1 MSGRN
6 IIPRELSD
14 SIRQC
19 LGRKVKLTLKV
30 LVKVETKGDKTENR
44 VLAFAS
50 CRLFVLTAKVPTRV
64 DQHFHY
70 LDIQAIESRKP
81 NQLCLT
87 VCDRVYTYYTTNDE
101 QSSHEV
107 DTMVL
112 NLGTALK
119 NIFPAAPLTHII
131 RKVDV
136 QPPKRL
142 SQLEDLERA
151 TLGGTRDMGPCG
163 GFSTQYMCMCD
174 YHALPY
180 REEVAWDVDT
190 IYLSHDTRELY
201 LHDFDYLDQKD
212 LIPII
217 SALEYNTWF
226 RKLRASHSKLSHEAI
241 ERILHVV
248 SKSLSLEELYLDN
261 IGAKAEFANKL
272 SLALLSN
279 SSIPLQKLDL
289 SHNPL
294 EDKGLTSLCGLVAKL
309 APSSC
314 GAVHISNP
322 IGRQAKG
329 LCHLNLSYC
338 GLTSKGVNMLS
349 HSLSVNKYMGQTLT
363 FLSLAGNSLRDDV
376 NNLYNFL
383 AQPNV
388 LKSLDLSGTECAIDA
403 VFGALLRGCT
413 SSLAHLNISRN
424 GFGSKKTREMLPS
437 FKQYFTSTLA
447 LKSLNLSSCKLPA
460 DALKNVLL
468 GLACNENISEVEL
481 DLSSNQLGTTG
492 AQILESCI
500 HGVRCLS
507 ALDISDNGLEAQLGP
522 VVSAISKNKSIHKLT
537 IGRNLHSIK
546 SKYVFHVMEAV
557 VHMIQEEDCVLES
570 LSFSD
575 SRLKT
580 ELHNLLNALGSN
592 HCLQSLDISGNYMGD
607 SGARLLAKALQ
618 INSKL
623 QYISYDRNNVTL
635 LGYSDI
641 AYALQSNHSVK
652 FMPFPVHD
660 AMLCMK
666 TAPERTENIM
676 RRIQDTLYRNVSPIK
691 YSNGQAFR
699 LQQGFLLSSTQQQ
712 VDRLVLQTGEVLRA
726 LKRQGGEGATN
737 NLQYVDG
744 LIGDADNSKQLISHL
759 HDVVI
764 RRDELGN
771 PIETKLHQLSTDLHN
786 VITNYLQDTV
796 ESMVRCAQD
805 KCPNVLAEEKV
816 VDDIRAACLS
826 KSQLPGQLVEQAIAE
841 QAGSVLLNKVNEV
854 NLAVASTVSDRVID
868 EVVDSLS
875 KAYKSL
881 QSGEG
886 GTRKRASTGAEMG
899 SRERGSSE
907 SSSRSERSDTV
918 SQGDDTSQKSDPSP
932 LATPQLAS
940 KRKSLHGRK
949 LRPQSV
955 VERNALEEAINLFAM
970 TTDEGS
976 VRKLEPCYQEYSDE
990 DEDTSGCV
998 ERSKSFLYTKHERD
1012 RDILLE
1018 ERDTGEIVLKEEVEE
1033 EVKGGKS
1040 DLNKEVGKCC
1050 ASLDLPVIQT
1060 STLSCGAANSR
1071 KFSSGDIAG
1080 LSDDDTLDPVSSIP
1094 SSLSVTTKHDLAESL
1109 DSVSELPS
1117 SCGQLQHLGKAR
1129 PKRVKTRAPTR
1140 PMGRAEVVEEDHDIS
1155 EGVDTFFRPGSSTPT
1170 TPLISPD
1177 SENSPRLLKYESMSS
1192 VDSSP
1197 HTGGGPTGSERG
1209 SMESL
1214 TRSDP
1219 LARSESD
1226 IVHRQRIRS
1235 RDTEE
1240 EDEEDEKAEEE
1251 EEPVKEREEKSRS
1264 VSSLIGKLASEAALK
1279 RSPDMN
1285 MRKASTSSS
1294 VSISVMEADKN
1305 RNDEEGKEDSPPR
1318 RMTGVAKYGMGIGG
1332 NILAEMKA
1340 RQEKRISVIPK
1351 DDDKDKEERRDA
1363 SSGKLLTAVKL
1374 RSTGLADSLKS
1385 PTNGYPRG
1393 SGAGKSPP
1401 SNRDSSLETGQSP
1414 STKPVIAALKL
1425 RLPPPLAPK
1434 PRPKSM
1440 MGVDVTTG
1448 DYESSDAP
1456 EEEGNGT
1463 PQRSVRE
1470 LAASLNKGGS
1480 GGAED
1485 KKKSSSL
1492 PRNSPAPAQN
1502 AVKGERESG
1511 AIKTADIV
1519 KGIKMIKKKKKRAQ
1533 ELKESCIDAE
1543 EKTDELDGSRAALL
1557 QRQTSHKH
1565 VLTNDLSIEDVVN
1578 V

>member
-6 IIPRELSD
+6 IITRELSD

-30 LVKVETKGDKTENR
+30 LVKVETKGDKTDNR

-70 LDIQAIESRKP
+70 LDIQGVESRKP

-87 VCDRVYTYYTTNDE
+87 VCDRVYTYYTTHEEN
-101 QSSHEV
+101 SSHEV

-112 NLGTALK
+112 SLGTALK
-119 NIFPAAPLTHII
+119 NIFPAVPLTHII
-131 RKVDV
+131 RKVDI
-136 QPPKRL
+136 QPPKRMQ
-142 SQLEDLERA
+142 QLDELERA

-201 LHDFDYLDQKD
+201 LHDFDYLEQKD

-248 SKSLSLEELYLDN
+248 SKSLSLEEIYLDN

-279 SSIPLQKLDL
+279 SNIPLQKLDL
-289 SHNPL
+289 SHNPI
-294 EDKGLTSLCGLVAKL
+294 EDK
-309 APSSC
+309 

-329 LCHLNLSYC
+329 LSHLNLSLC
-338 GLTSKGVNMLS
+338 GLTGKGVNMLA
-349 HSLSVNKYMGQTLT
+349 HSLSVNKYMCQTLT

-383 AQPNV
+383 AQPNA
-388 LKSLDLSGTECAIDA
+388 LKTLDLSATECAIDA

-413 SSLAHLNISRN
+413 SSLAHLNLSRN
-424 GFGSKKTREMLPS
+424 SFGSKKTREMLPS

-447 LKSLNLSSCKLPA
+447 LKTLTLSQCKLPA

-468 GLACNENISEVEL
+468 GLACNENISEVDL
-481 DLSSNQLGTTG
+481 DLSSNQLGGTG

-522 VVSAISKNKSIHKLT
+522 VVAAISKNKSIRKLS
-537 IGRNLHSIK
+537 IGRNLNNIK
-546 SKYVFHVMEAV
+546 SKHVYHVMESV
-557 VHMIQEEDCVLES
+557 VQMIQEEDCVLES
-570 LSFSD
+570 LSIND

-580 ELHNLLNALGSN
+580 DLHNLLNALGSN

-635 LGYSDI
+635 QGYSDI
-641 AYALQSNHSVK
+641 AYALQSNYSVK
-652 FMPFPVHD
+652 FLPFPVHD

-666 TAPERTENIM
+666 TAPERTENLM
-676 RRIQDTLYRNVSPIK
+676 RRIQDTLYRNVSPMK

-712 VDRLVLQTGEVLRA
+712 VDRLVLQTGEAVRTLRRSGSD
-726 LKRQGGEGATN
+726 LVGAN
-737 NLQYVDG
+737 SLQWAEG
-744 LIGDADNSKQLISHL
+744 LITDADSSKQLISHL
-759 HDVVI
+759 HDVVL
-764 RRDELGN
+764 RRDEAGN
-771 PIETKLHQLSTDLHN
+771 PIETKLHQISSDLHT

-796 ESMVRCAQD
+796 ESMVRSAQD
-805 KCPNVLAEEKV
+805 KCPNVLSEEKV
-816 VDDIRAACLS
+816 VDDVRAACLA
-826 KSQLPGQLVEQAIAE
+826 KSQLSSQLVETAIVE
-841 QAGSVLLNKVNEV
+841 QAGSVILNKVNEV
-854 NLAVASTVSDRVID
+854 NLAIASTVSDRVID

-875 KAYKSL
+875 KTCKNL

-886 GTRKRASTGAEMG
+886 PRKRASTGTEMG

-907 SSSRSERSDTV
+907 SSTRSERSDTV
-918 SQGDDTSQKSDPSP
+918 SQGDDTTSQKSDPSP
-932 LATPQLAS
+932 LKLEYLNLATPQLAS

-955 VERNALEEAINLFAM
+955 V
-970 TTDEGS
+970 
-976 VRKLEPCYQEYSDE
+976 
-990 DEDTSGCV
+990 
-998 ERSKSFLYTKHERD
+998 
-1012 RDILLE
+1012 
-1018 ERDTGEIVLKEEVEE
+1018 
-1033 EVKGGKS
+1033 
-1040 DLNKEVGKCC
+1040 
-1050 ASLDLPVIQT
+1050 
-1060 STLSCGAANSR
+1060 
-1071 KFSSGDIAG
+1071 
-1080 LSDDDTLDPVSSIP
+1080 
-1094 SSLSVTTKHDLAESL
+1094 AESL

-1129 PKRVKTRAPTR
+1129 PRRVKTRAPTR
-1140 PMGRAEVVEEDHDIS
+1140 PMGRADLVEEDHDIS

-1177 SENSPRLLKYESMSS
+1177 SENSPRLLKYGSTSS
-1192 VDSSP
+1192 VESSP
-1197 HTGGGPTGSERG
+1197 HTGGARTGSERG
-1209 SMESL
+1209 SIESL
-1214 TRSDP
+1214 TRSDS

-1226 IVHRQRIRS
+1226 VTRESPRPRTKS

-1240 EDEEDEKAEEE
+1240 EDEMEDEDQSLD
-1251 EEPVKEREEKSRS
+1251 EKSRS
-1264 VSSLIGKLASEAALK
+1264 VTSLIGRRANEPMLK
-1279 RSPDMN
+1279 RSPDMSA
-1285 MRKASTSSS
+1285 RKASTSSN
-1294 VSISVMEADKN
+1294 ISSMDDKS
-1305 RNDEEGKEDSPPR
+1305 RSEEDGKEDSPPR
-1318 RMTGVAKYGMGIGG
+1318 KVAGLPKFGMGIGG
-1332 NILAEMKA
+1332 NILAEMKMM
-1340 RQEKRISVIPK
+1340 QEKRTSVLPK
-1351 DDDKDKEERRDA
+1351 DEDKDRDERKENP
-1363 SSGKLLTAVKL
+1363 SSSLLAGVRL

-1385 PTNGYPRG
+1385 PTNGFPRG
-1393 SGAGKSPP
+1393 SSGSKSPNC
-1401 SNRDSSLETGQSP
+1401 NRDS
-1414 STKPVIAALKL
+1414 VIENA
-1425 RLPPPLAPK
+1425 
-1434 PRPKSM
+1434 
-1440 MGVDVTTG
+1440 GE
-1448 DYESSDAP
+1448 YESSDATEDEQTSAP
-1456 EEEGNGT
+1456 V
-1463 PQRSVRE
+1463 RSVRE
-1470 LAASLNKGGS
+1470 MAASLARSSVGEEAGG
-1480 GGAED
+1480 

-1492 PRNSPAPAQN
+1492 PRNTPQAANSGVAPELLVILDKRRSTITNNQLEELEETW
-1502 AVKGERESG
+1502 VDGEQS
-1511 AIKTADIV
+1511 T
-1519 KGIKMIKKKKKRAQ
+1519 
-1533 ELKESCIDAE
+1533 
-1543 EKTDELDGSRAALL
+1543 GSSAAPPLH
-1557 QRQTSHKH
+1557 RQTSHKH
-1565 VLTNDLSIEDVVN
+1565 VLTTDLALEDVVN

>member
-6 IIPRELSD
+6 IITRELSD

-30 LVKVETKGDKTENR
+30 LVKVETKGDKTDNR

-70 LDIQAIESRKP
+70 LDIQGVESRKP

-87 VCDRVYTYYTTNDE
+87 VCDRVYTYYTTHEEN
-101 QSSHEV
+101 SSHEV

-112 NLGTALK
+112 SLGTALK
-119 NIFPAAPLTHII
+119 NIFPAVPLTHII
-131 RKVDV
+131 RKVDI
-136 QPPKRL
+136 QPPKRMQ
-142 SQLEDLERA
+142 QLDELERA

-201 LHDFDYLDQKD
+201 LHDFDYLEQKD

-248 SKSLSLEELYLDN
+248 SKSLSLEEIYLDN

-279 SSIPLQKLDL
+279 SNIPLQKLDL
-289 SHNPL
+289 SHNPI
-294 EDKGLTSLCGLVAKL
+294 EDKGLSNLCGLVAKL
-309 APSSC
+309 SPVAG

-329 LCHLNLSYC
+329 LSHLNLSLC
-338 GLTSKGVNMLS
+338 GLTGKGVNMLA
-349 HSLSVNKYMGQTLT
+349 HSLSVNKYMCQTLT

-383 AQPNV
+383 AQPNA
-388 LKSLDLSGTECAIDA
+388 LKTLDLSATECAIDA

-413 SSLAHLNISRN
+413 SSLAHLNLSRN
-424 GFGSKKTREMLPS
+424 SFGSKKTREMLPS

-447 LKSLNLSSCKLPA
+447 LKTLTLSQCKLPA

-468 GLACNENISEVEL
+468 GLACNENISEVDL
-481 DLSSNQLGTTG
+481 DLSSNQLGGTG

-522 VVSAISKNKSIHKLT
+522 VVAAISKNKSIRKLS
-537 IGRNLHSIK
+537 IGRNLNNIK
-546 SKYVFHVMEAV
+546 SKHVYHVMESV
-557 VHMIQEEDCVLES
+557 VQMIQEEDCVLES
-570 LSFSD
+570 LSIND

-580 ELHNLLNALGSN
+580 DLHNLLNALGSN

-635 LGYSDI
+635 QGYSDI
-641 AYALQSNHSVK
+641 AYALQSNYSVK
-652 FMPFPVHD
+652 FLPFPVHD

-666 TAPERTENIM
+666 TAPERTENLM
-676 RRIQDTLYRNVSPIK
+676 RRIQDTLYRNVSPMK

-712 VDRLVLQTGEVLRA
+712 VDRLVLQTGEAVRTLRRSGSD
-726 LKRQGGEGATN
+726 LVGAN
-737 NLQYVDG
+737 SLQWAEG
-744 LIGDADNSKQLISHL
+744 LITDADSSKQLISHL
-759 HDVVI
+759 HDVVL
-764 RRDELGN
+764 RRDEAGN
-771 PIETKLHQLSTDLHN
+771 PIETKLHQISSDLHT

-796 ESMVRCAQD
+796 ESMVRSAQD
-805 KCPNVLAEEKV
+805 KCPNVLSEEKV
-816 VDDIRAACLS
+816 VDDVRAACLA
-826 KSQLPGQLVEQAIAE
+826 KSQLSSQLVETAIVE
-841 QAGSVLLNKVNEV
+841 QAGSVILNKVNEV
-854 NLAVASTVSDRVID
+854 NLAIASTVSDRVID

-875 KAYKSL
+875 KTCKNLQNL

-886 GTRKRASTGAEMG
+886 PRKRASTGTEMG

-907 SSSRSERSDTV
+907 SSTRSERSDTV
-918 SQGDDTSQKSDPSP
+918 SQGDDTTSQKSDPSP
-932 LATPQLAS
+932 LKLEYLNLATPQLAS

-955 VERNALEEAINLFAM
+955 VDYADVQAALKHR
-970 TTDEGS
+970 TS
-976 VRKLEPCYQEYSDE
+976 VCRSSAENFLSDGNS
-990 DEDTSGCV
+990 THSI
-998 ERSKSFLYTKHERD
+998 
-1012 RDILLE
+1012 DILCRSSE
-1018 ERDTGEIVLKEEVEE
+1018 
-1033 EVKGGKS
+1033 
-1040 DLNKEVGKCC
+1040 
-1050 ASLDLPVIQT
+1050 SLDMDTVIHWGRDDNLRYKGELLMSRPQSSPFKIGQKSQDLSRRAHMSMGIISGLT
-1060 STLSCGAANSR
+1060 EVDSSQSTRAI
-1071 KFSSGDIAG
+1071 K
-1080 LSDDDTLDPVSSIP
+1080 
-1094 SSLSVTTKHDLAESL
+1094 SVTLPNYSKEKAESL

-1129 PKRVKTRAPTR
+1129 PRRVKTRAPTR
-1140 PMGRAEVVEEDHDIS
+1140 PMGRADLVEEDHDIS

-1177 SENSPRLLKYESMSS
+1177 SENSPRLLKYGSTSS
-1192 VDSSP
+1192 VESSP
-1197 HTGGGPTGSERG
+1197 HTGGARTGSERG
-1209 SMESL
+1209 SIESL
-1214 TRSDP
+1214 TRSDS

-1226 IVHRQRIRS
+1226 VTRESPRPRTKS

-1240 EDEEDEKAEEE
+1240 EDEMEDEDQSLD
-1251 EEPVKEREEKSRS
+1251 EKSRS
-1264 VSSLIGKLASEAALK
+1264 VTSLIGRRANEPMLK
-1279 RSPDMN
+1279 RSPDMSA
-1285 MRKASTSSS
+1285 RKASTSSN
-1294 VSISVMEADKN
+1294 ISSMDDKS
-1305 RNDEEGKEDSPPR
+1305 RSEEDGKEDSPPR
-1318 RMTGVAKYGMGIGG
+1318 KVAGLPKFGMGIGG
-1332 NILAEMKA
+1332 NILAEMKMM
-1340 RQEKRISVIPK
+1340 QEKRTSVLPK
-1351 DDDKDKEERRDA
+1351 DEDKDRDERKENP
-1363 SSGKLLTAVKL
+1363 SSSLLAGVRL

-1385 PTNGYPRG
+1385 PTNGFPRG
-1393 SGAGKSPP
+1393 SSGSKSPNC
-1401 SNRDSSLETGQSP
+1401 NRDS
-1414 STKPVIAALKL
+1414 VIENA
-1425 RLPPPLAPK
+1425 
-1434 PRPKSM
+1434 
-1440 MGVDVTTG
+1440 GE
-1448 DYESSDAP
+1448 YESSDATEDEQTSAP
-1456 EEEGNGT
+1456 V
-1463 PQRSVRE
+1463 RSVRE
-1470 LAASLNKGGS
+1470 MAASLARSSVGEEAGG
-1480 GGAED
+1480 

-1492 PRNSPAPAQN
+1492 PRNTPQAANSAGPKSKGKAEAQ
-1502 AVKGERESG
+1502 
-1511 AIKTADIV
+1511 KTA
-1519 KGIKMIKKKKKRAQ
+1519 GIINGILKVEKKKRAQ
-1533 ELKESCIDAE
+1533 AKDAWKVGPCVNHKTSGRVVKEVQGGKVMQGAGGDM
-1543 EKTDELDGSRAALL
+1543 GGR
-1557 QRQTSHKH
+1557 
-1565 VLTNDLSIEDVVN
+1565 
-1578 V
+1578 

>member
-1 MSGRN
+1 MDCQPLTVLN
-6 IIPRELSD
+6 D

-30 LVKVETKGDKTENR
+30 LVKVETRGDKTDNR

-70 LDIQAIESRKP
+70 LDIQGIESRKP

-87 VCDRVYTYYTTNDE
+87 VCDRVYTYYTTHEEN
-101 QSSHEV
+101 SSHEV

-112 NLGTALK
+112 SLGTALK
-119 NIFPAAPLTHII
+119 NIFPAVPLVHII
-131 RKVDV
+131 RKVDI
-136 QPPKRL
+136 QPLKRIQ
-142 SQLEDLERA
+142 QLEELERA

-201 LHDFDYLDQKD
+201 LHDFDYLEQKGMDNNRD

-248 SKSLSLEELYLDN
+248 SKSLSLEEVYLDN

-279 SSIPLQKLDL
+279 SNIPLQKLDL

-294 EDKGLTSLCGLVAKL
+294 EDKGLNTLCGLVAKL
-309 APSSC
+309 SPVAG
-314 GAVHISNP
+314 GAIHISNP

-329 LCHLNLSYC
+329 LSHLNLSHC
-338 GLTSKGVNMLS
+338 GLTGKGVNMLA
-349 HSLSVNKYMGQTLT
+349 HSLSVNKYMCQTLT

-383 AQPNV
+383 AQPNA
-388 LKSLDLSGTECAIDA
+388 LKTLDLSATECAIDA

-413 SSLAHLNISRN
+413 SSLANLILSRN
-424 GFGSKKTREMLPS
+424 SFGSKKTREMLPS

-447 LKSLNLSSCKLPA
+447 LKTLTLSQCKLPA

-468 GLACNENISEVEL
+468 GLACNENISEVDL
-481 DLSSNQLGTTG
+481 DLSSNQLSATG

-500 HGVRCLS
+500 HGVRCLA
-507 ALDISDNGLEAQLGP
+507 ALDISDNGLETQLGP
-522 VVSAISKNKSIHKLT
+522 VVAAISKNKSIKKLN
-537 IGRNLHSIK
+537 IGRNLNNIK
-546 SKYVFHVMEAV
+546 SKHVYHVMESV
-557 VHMIQEEDCVLES
+557 VQMIQEEDCVLES
-570 LSFSD
+570 LSIND

-580 ELHNLLNALGSN
+580 DLHNLLNALGSN
-592 HCLQSLDISGNYMGD
+592 HCLQSLDISGNYMSD

-635 LGYSDI
+635 QGYSDI
-641 AYALQSNHSVK
+641 AYALQSNYSVK

-676 RRIQDTLYRNVSPIK
+676 RRIQDTLYRNVSPMK

-712 VDRLVLQTGEVLRA
+712 VDRLVLQTGEVVRTIRRSGSDL
-726 LKRQGGEGATN
+726 GGSNSIQWAE
-737 NLQYVDG
+737 G
-744 LIGDADNSKQLISHL
+744 LITDADSSKQLITHL
-759 HDVVI
+759 HDVVL
-764 RRDELGN
+764 RRDEAGN
-771 PIETKLHQLSTDLHN
+771 PIETKLHQLSADLHA

-796 ESMVRCAQD
+796 ESMVRSAQD
-805 KCPNVLAEEKV
+805 KCPNVLSEEKV
-816 VDDIRAACLS
+816 VNDVRAACLA
-826 KSQLPGQLVEQAIAE
+826 KSQLSSELVESAIVE
-841 QAGSVLLNKVNEV
+841 QAGSVILNKVNEV
-854 NLAVASTVSDRVID
+854 NLAIASTVSDRVID
-868 EVVDSLS
+868 EVVESLS
-875 KAYKSL
+875 KTCKNL

-886 GTRKRASTGAEMG
+886 PRKRASTGTEMG

-918 SQGDDTSQKSDPSP
+918 SQGDDTTSQKSDPSP
-932 LATPQLAS
+932 LKLEYLNLATPQLAS

-955 VERNALEEAINLFAM
+955 V
-970 TTDEGS
+970 
-976 VRKLEPCYQEYSDE
+976 
-990 DEDTSGCV
+990 
-998 ERSKSFLYTKHERD
+998 
-1012 RDILLE
+1012 
-1018 ERDTGEIVLKEEVEE
+1018 
-1033 EVKGGKS
+1033 
-1040 DLNKEVGKCC
+1040 
-1050 ASLDLPVIQT
+1050 
-1060 STLSCGAANSR
+1060 
-1071 KFSSGDIAG
+1071 
-1080 LSDDDTLDPVSSIP
+1080 
-1094 SSLSVTTKHDLAESL
+1094 AESL

-1129 PKRVKTRAPTR
+1129 PRRVKTRAPTR
-1140 PMGRAEVVEEDHDIS
+1140 PMGRADLVEEDHDIS

-1177 SENSPRLLKYESMSS
+1177 SENSPRLLKYGSTSS
-1192 VDSSP
+1192 VESSP
-1197 HTGGGPTGSERG
+1197 HTGGGRTGSERG
-1209 SMESL
+1209 SIESL
-1214 TRSDP
+1214 TRSDS

-1226 IVHRQRIRS
+1226 VTRDSPRPRTKS

-1240 EDEEDEKAEEE
+1240 EDEEEEE
-1251 EEPVKEREEKSRS
+1251 EQSMEEKSSRS
-1264 VSSLIGKLASEAALK
+1264 VSSLIGKLASEGVLK
-1279 RSPDMN
+1279 RSPDMSA
-1285 MRKASTSSS
+1285 RKASTSSN
-1294 VSISVMEADKN
+1294 ISSMDDKS
-1305 RNDEEGKEDSPPR
+1305 RSEEDCKEDSPPR
-1318 RMTGVAKYGMGIGG
+1318 KMAGLPKIGVGIGG
-1332 NILAEMKA
+1332 NILAEMKMM
-1340 RQEKRISVIPK
+1340 QEKRTSFLPK
-1351 DDDKDKEERRDA
+1351 DDDRDKEEKKDNPSSSLLA
-1363 SSGKLLTAVKL
+1363 SVRL

-1385 PTNGYPRG
+1385 PTNGFPRG
-1393 SGAGKSPP
+1393 SSGNKSPNC
-1401 SNRDSSLETGQSP
+1401 NRDSC
-1414 STKPVIAALKL
+1414 I
-1425 RLPPPLAPK
+1425 
-1434 PRPKSM
+1434 
-1440 MGVDVTTG
+1440 DTTG
-1448 DYESSDAP
+1448 MAP
-1456 EEEGNGT
+1456 ELLVIFDKRRSTLSNKELEELEETWVDGE
-1463 PQRSVRE
+1463 QS
-1470 LAASLNKGGS
+1470 AGS
-1480 GGAED
+1480 T
-1485 KKKSSSL
+1485 
-1492 PRNSPAPAQN
+1492 
-1502 AVKGERESG
+1502 SG
-1511 AIKTADIV
+1511 PP
-1519 KGIKMIKKKKKRAQ
+1519 
-1533 ELKESCIDAE
+1533 
-1543 EKTDELDGSRAALL
+1543 L

-1565 VLTNDLSIEDVVN
+1565 VLTTDLVLEDVVN

>member
-6 IIPRELSD
+6 IITRELSD

-30 LVKVETKGDKTENR
+30 LVKVETKGDKTDNR

-70 LDIQAIESRKP
+70 LDIQGVESRKP

-87 VCDRVYTYYTTNDE
+87 VCDRVYTYYTTHEEN
-101 QSSHEV
+101 SSHEV

-112 NLGTALK
+112 SLGTALK
-119 NIFPAAPLTHII
+119 NIFPAVPLTHII
-131 RKVDV
+131 RKVDI
-136 QPPKRL
+136 QPPKRMQ
-142 SQLEDLERA
+142 QLDELERA

-201 LHDFDYLDQKD
+201 LHDFDYLEQKD

-248 SKSLSLEELYLDN
+248 SKSLSLEEIYLDN

-279 SSIPLQKLDL
+279 SNIPLQKLDL
-289 SHNPL
+289 SHNPI
-294 EDKGLTSLCGLVAKL
+294 EDKGLSNLCGLVAKL
-309 APSSC
+309 SPVAG

-329 LCHLNLSYC
+329 LSHLNLSLC
-338 GLTSKGVNMLS
+338 GLTGKGVNMLA
-349 HSLSVNKYMGQTLT
+349 HSLSVNKYMCQTLT

-383 AQPNV
+383 AQPNA
-388 LKSLDLSGTECAIDA
+388 LKTLDLSATECAIDA

-413 SSLAHLNISRN
+413 SSLAHLNLSRN
-424 GFGSKKTREMLPS
+424 SFGSKKTREMLPS

-447 LKSLNLSSCKLPA
+447 LKTLTLSQCKLPA

-468 GLACNENISEVEL
+468 GLACNENISEVDL
-481 DLSSNQLGTTG
+481 DLSSNQLGGTG

-522 VVSAISKNKSIHKLT
+522 VVAAISKNKSIRKLS
-537 IGRNLHSIK
+537 IGRNLNNIK
-546 SKYVFHVMEAV
+546 SKHVYHVMESV
-557 VHMIQEEDCVLES
+557 VQMIQEEDCVLES
-570 LSFSD
+570 LSIND

-580 ELHNLLNALGSN
+580 DLHNLLNALGSN

-635 LGYSDI
+635 QGYSDI
-641 AYALQSNHSVK
+641 AYALQSNYSVK
-652 FMPFPVHD
+652 FLPFPVHD

-666 TAPERTENIM
+666 TAPERTENLM
-676 RRIQDTLYRNVSPIK
+676 RRIQDTLYRNVSPMK

-712 VDRLVLQTGEVLRA
+712 VDRLVLQTGEAVRTLRRSGSD
-726 LKRQGGEGATN
+726 LVGAN
-737 NLQYVDG
+737 SLQWAEG
-744 LIGDADNSKQLISHL
+744 LITDADSSKQLISHL
-759 HDVVI
+759 HDVVL
-764 RRDELGN
+764 RRDEAGN
-771 PIETKLHQLSTDLHN
+771 PIETKLHQISSDLHT

-796 ESMVRCAQD
+796 ESMVRSAQD
-805 KCPNVLAEEKV
+805 KCPNVLSEEKV
-816 VDDIRAACLS
+816 VDDVRAACLA
-826 KSQLPGQLVEQAIAE
+826 KSQLSSQLVETAIVE
-841 QAGSVLLNKVNEV
+841 QAGSVILNKVNEV
-854 NLAVASTVSDRVID
+854 NLAIASTVSDRVID

-875 KAYKSL
+875 KTCKNL

-886 GTRKRASTGAEMG
+886 PRKRASTGTEMG

-907 SSSRSERSDTV
+907 SSTRSERSDTV
-918 SQGDDTSQKSDPSP
+918 SQGDDTTSQKSDPSP

-955 VERNALEEAINLFAM
+955 V
-970 TTDEGS
+970 
-976 VRKLEPCYQEYSDE
+976 
-990 DEDTSGCV
+990 
-998 ERSKSFLYTKHERD
+998 
-1012 RDILLE
+1012 
-1018 ERDTGEIVLKEEVEE
+1018 
-1033 EVKGGKS
+1033 
-1040 DLNKEVGKCC
+1040 
-1050 ASLDLPVIQT
+1050 
-1060 STLSCGAANSR
+1060 
-1071 KFSSGDIAG
+1071 
-1080 LSDDDTLDPVSSIP
+1080 
-1094 SSLSVTTKHDLAESL
+1094 AESL

-1129 PKRVKTRAPTR
+1129 PRRVKTRAPTR
-1140 PMGRAEVVEEDHDIS
+1140 PMGRADLVEEDHDIS

-1177 SENSPRLLKYESMSS
+1177 SENSPRLLKYGSTSS
-1192 VDSSP
+1192 VESSP
-1197 HTGGGPTGSERG
+1197 HTGGARTGSERG
-1209 SMESL
+1209 SIESL
-1214 TRSDP
+1214 TRSDS

-1226 IVHRQRIRS
+1226 VTRESPRPRTKS

-1240 EDEEDEKAEEE
+1240 EDEMEDEDQSLD
-1251 EEPVKEREEKSRS
+1251 EKSRS
-1264 VSSLIGKLASEAALK
+1264 VTSLIGRRANEPMLK
-1279 RSPDMN
+1279 RSPDMSA
-1285 MRKASTSSS
+1285 RKASTSSN
-1294 VSISVMEADKN
+1294 ISSMDDKS
-1305 RNDEEGKEDSPPR
+1305 RSEEDGKEDSPPR
-1318 RMTGVAKYGMGIGG
+1318 KVAGLPKFGMGIGG
-1332 NILAEMKA
+1332 NILAEMKMM
-1340 RQEKRISVIPK
+1340 QEKRTSVLPK
-1351 DDDKDKEERRDA
+1351 DEDKDRDERKENP
-1363 SSGKLLTAVKL
+1363 SSSLLAGVRL

-1385 PTNGYPRG
+1385 PTNGFPRG
-1393 SGAGKSPP
+1393 SSGSKSPNC
-1401 SNRDSSLETGQSP
+1401 NRDSVIENAGPSP
-1414 STKPVIAALKL
+1414 NTKPVIAALKPKP
-1425 RLPPPLAPK
+1425 PPPLAPK
-1434 PRPKSM
+1434 PRPKSVI
-1440 MGVDVTTG
+1440 GG
-1448 DYESSDAP
+1448 DQRAGEYESSDATEDEQTSAP
-1456 EEEGNGT
+1456 V
-1463 PQRSVRE
+1463 RSVRE
-1470 LAASLNKGGS
+1470 MAASLARSSVGEEAGG
-1480 GGAED
+1480 

-1492 PRNSPAPAQN
+1492 PRNTPQAAN
-1502 AVKGERESG
+1502 SG
-1511 AIKTADIV
+1511 AGGDM
-1519 KGIKMIKKKKKRAQ
+1519 GGR
-1533 ELKESCIDAE
+1533 
-1543 EKTDELDGSRAALL
+1543 
-1557 QRQTSHKH
+1557 
-1565 VLTNDLSIEDVVN
+1565 
-1578 V
+1578 

>member
-1 MSGRN
+1 MTGRN
-6 IIPRELSD
+6 IITRELSD

-70 LDIQAIESRKP
+70 LDIQGIESRRP

-87 VCDRVYTYYTTNDE
+87 VCDRVYTYYTTHEEN
-101 QSSHEV
+101 SSHEV

-112 NLGTALK
+112 SLSTALK
-119 NIFPAAPLTHII
+119 NIFPAVPLTHII
-131 RKVDV
+131 RKVDI
-136 QPPKRL
+136 QPSKRML
-142 SQLEDLERA
+142 QLEELERA

-201 LHDFDYLDQKD
+201 LHDFDYLEQKD

-226 RKLRASHSKLSHEAI
+226 RKLRCSHSKLSHEAI

-248 SKSLSLEELYLDN
+248 SKSLSIEELYLDN

-279 SSIPLQKLDL
+279 SNIPLQKLDI

-294 EDKGLTSLCGLVAKL
+294 EDK
-309 APSSC
+309 

-329 LCHLNLSYC
+329 LSHLNLSHC
-338 GLTSKGVNMLS
+338 GLTGKGVNMLA
-349 HSLSVNKYMGQTLT
+349 HSLSVNKYMCQTLT
-363 FLSLAGNSLRDDV
+363 FLSLGGNSLRDDI

-383 AQPNV
+383 AQPNA
-388 LKSLDLSGTECAIDA
+388 LKTLDLSATECAIDA

-413 SSLAHLNISRN
+413 SSLSHLNLSRN
-424 GFGSKKTREMLPS
+424 SFGSKKTREMLPS

-447 LKSLNLSSCKLPA
+447 LKSLTLSHCKLPA

-481 DLSSNQLGTTG
+481 DLSSNQLGGTG

-507 ALDISDNGLEAQLGP
+507 ALDISDNGLESQLGP
-522 VVSAISKNKSIHKLT
+522 VVDAISKNKSIKKLDL
-537 IGRNLHSIK
+537 GRNLINIK
-546 SKYVFHVMEAV
+546 SKHVYPV
-557 VHMIQEEDCVLES
+557 VESIVKMIQEEDCVLES
-570 LSFSD
+570 LSIND

-580 ELHNLLNALGSN
+580 DLHNLLNALGSN
-592 HCLQSLDISGNYMGD
+592 HCLRNLDISGNYMGD

-635 LGYSDI
+635 QGYSDI
-641 AYALQSNHSVK
+641 AYALQSNYSVK

-660 AMLCMK
+660 CMLCMK
-666 TAPERTENIM
+666 TAPERTENLM
-676 RRIQDTLYRNVSPIK
+676 RRIQDTLFRNVSPMK

-712 VDRLVLQTGEVLRA
+712 VDRLVLQTGEVVRTLR
-726 LKRQGGEGATN
+726 RSGMEYGGSN
-737 NLQYVDG
+737 SLQWAEG
-744 LIGDADNSKQLISHL
+744 LISDADNSKQLISHL
-759 HDVVI
+759 HDVVL
-764 RRDELGN
+764 RRDEAGN
-771 PIETKLHQLSTDLHN
+771 PIETKLHQISSDLHA

-796 ESMVRCAQD
+796 ESMVRSAQD
-805 KCPNVLAEEKV
+805 KCPNVLSEEKV
-816 VDDIRAACLS
+816 VDDVRAACMA
-826 KSQLPGQLVEQAIAE
+826 KSQLSSQLVETAIVE
-841 QAGSVLLNKVNEV
+841 QAGSVILNKVNEV
-854 NLAVASTVSDRVID
+854 NLAIASTVSDRVID

-875 KAYKSL
+875 KTCKNL

-886 GTRKRASTGAEMG
+886 HRKRASTGTEMG

-918 SQGDDTSQKSDPSP
+918 SQGDDTTSQKSDPSP

-955 VERNALEEAINLFAM
+955 VE
-970 TTDEGS
+970 
-976 VRKLEPCYQEYSDE
+976 
-990 DEDTSGCV
+990 
-998 ERSKSFLYTKHERD
+998 
-1012 RDILLE
+1012 
-1018 ERDTGEIVLKEEVEE
+1018 
-1033 EVKGGKS
+1033 
-1040 DLNKEVGKCC
+1040 
-1050 ASLDLPVIQT
+1050 
-1060 STLSCGAANSR
+1060 
-1071 KFSSGDIAG
+1071 
-1080 LSDDDTLDPVSSIP
+1080 
-1094 SSLSVTTKHDLAESL
+1094 SL

-1129 PKRVKTRAPTR
+1129 PRRVKTRAPTR
-1140 PMGRAEVVEEDHDIS
+1140 PMGRADLVEEDHDIS

-1177 SENSPRLLKYESMSS
+1177 SENSPRLLKYGSTSS
-1192 VDSSP
+1192 VESSP
-1197 HTGGGPTGSERG
+1197 HTGGARTGSERG
-1209 SMESL
+1209 SIESL
-1214 TRSDP
+1214 TRSDS

-1226 IVHRQRIRS
+1226 VTRDSPRPRTKS

-1240 EDEEDEKAEEE
+1240 EDEEEEE
-1251 EEPVKEREEKSRS
+1251 EQSTCIEEKSRS
-1264 VSSLIGKLASEAALK
+1264 VSSLIGKLANEAVLK
-1279 RSPDMN
+1279 RSPDMSA
-1285 MRKASTSSS
+1285 RKASTSSNIS
-1294 VSISVMEADKN
+1294 SIDDKS
-1305 RNDEEGKEDSPPR
+1305 RCDEDSKEDSPPR
-1318 RMTGVAKYGMGIGG
+1318 KMAGLPKFGMGIGG
-1332 NILAEMKA
+1332 NILAEMKMM
-1340 RQEKRISVIPK
+1340 QEKRTSVLNK
-1351 DDDKDKEERRDA
+1351 VGTDLEDDRDREEGRKENP
-1363 SSGKLLTAVKL
+1363 SGGLLAGVRL

-1385 PTNGYPRG
+1385 PTNGFPRG
-1393 SGAGKSPP
+1393 SGGSKSPNF
-1401 SNRDSSLETGQSP
+1401 NRDSCIDTTGPSP
-1414 STKPVIAALKL
+1414 NTKPVITALKPKP
-1425 RLPPPLAPK
+1425 PPPLAPK
-1434 PRPKSM
+1434 PRPKSAI
-1440 MGVDVTTG
+1440 GG
-1448 DYESSDAP
+1448 DRMSGEYESGDGGEEDGPSSAP
-1456 EEEGNGT
+1456 V
-1463 PQRSVRE
+1463 RSVRE
-1470 LAASLNKGGS
+1470 MAAHLARGS
-1480 GGAED
+1480 VGEESTDVKVRGKSEAEKTRSTVNGIRKIV
-1485 KKKSSSL
+1485 KKKTHKLKELEETLVDGEHGTASSSGPPL
-1492 PRNSPAPAQN
+1492 H
-1502 AVKGERESG
+1502 
-1511 AIKTADIV
+1511 
-1519 KGIKMIKKKKKRAQ
+1519 
-1533 ELKESCIDAE
+1533 
-1543 EKTDELDGSRAALL
+1543 
-1557 QRQTSHKH
+1557 RQTSHKH
-1565 VLTNDLSIEDVVN
+1565 VLTTDLALEDVVN

>member
-1 MSGRN
+1 MTGRN
-6 IIPRELSD
+6 IITRELSD

-70 LDIQAIESRKP
+70 LDIQGIESRRP

-87 VCDRVYTYYTTNDE
+87 VCDRVYTYYTTHEEN
-101 QSSHEV
+101 SSHEV

-112 NLGTALK
+112 SLSTALK
-119 NIFPAAPLTHII
+119 NIFPAVPLTHII
-131 RKVDV
+131 RKVDI
-136 QPPKRL
+136 QPSKRML
-142 SQLEDLERA
+142 QLEELERA

-201 LHDFDYLDQKD
+201 LHDFDYLEQKD

-226 RKLRASHSKLSHEAI
+226 RKLRCSHSKLSHEAI

-248 SKSLSLEELYLDN
+248 SKSLSIEELYLDN

-279 SSIPLQKLDL
+279 SNIPLQKLDI

-294 EDKGLTSLCGLVAKL
+294 EDK
-309 APSSC
+309 

-329 LCHLNLSYC
+329 LSHLNLSHC
-338 GLTSKGVNMLS
+338 GLTGKGVNMLA
-349 HSLSVNKYMGQTLT
+349 HSLSVNKYMCQTLT
-363 FLSLAGNSLRDDV
+363 FLSLGGNSLRDDI

-383 AQPNV
+383 AQPNA
-388 LKSLDLSGTECAIDA
+388 LKTLDLSATECAIDA

-413 SSLAHLNISRN
+413 SSLSHLNLSRN
-424 GFGSKKTREMLPS
+424 SFGSKKTREMLPS

-447 LKSLNLSSCKLPA
+447 LKSLTLSHCKLPA

-481 DLSSNQLGTTG
+481 DLSSNQLGGTG

-507 ALDISDNGLEAQLGP
+507 ALDISDNGLESQLGP
-522 VVSAISKNKSIHKLT
+522 VVDAISKNKSIKKLDL
-537 IGRNLHSIK
+537 GRNLINIK
-546 SKYVFHVMEAV
+546 SKHVYPV
-557 VHMIQEEDCVLES
+557 VESIVKMIQEEDCVLES
-570 LSFSD
+570 LSIND

-580 ELHNLLNALGSN
+580 DLHNLLNALGSN
-592 HCLQSLDISGNYMGD
+592 HCLRNLDISGNYMGD

-635 LGYSDI
+635 QGYSDI
-641 AYALQSNHSVK
+641 AYALQSNYSVK

-660 AMLCMK
+660 CMLCMK
-666 TAPERTENIM
+666 TAPERTENLM
-676 RRIQDTLYRNVSPIK
+676 RRIQDTLFRNVSPMK

-712 VDRLVLQTGEVLRA
+712 VDRLVLQTGEVVRTLR
-726 LKRQGGEGATN
+726 RSGMEYGGSN
-737 NLQYVDG
+737 SLQWAEG
-744 LIGDADNSKQLISHL
+744 LISDADNSKQLISHL
-759 HDVVI
+759 HDVVL
-764 RRDELGN
+764 RRDEAGN
-771 PIETKLHQLSTDLHN
+771 PIETKLHQISSDLHA

-796 ESMVRCAQD
+796 ESMVRSAQD
-805 KCPNVLAEEKV
+805 KCPNVLSEEKV
-816 VDDIRAACLS
+816 VDDVRAACMA
-826 KSQLPGQLVEQAIAE
+826 KSQLSSQLVETAIVE
-841 QAGSVLLNKVNEV
+841 QAGSVILNKVNEV
-854 NLAVASTVSDRVID
+854 NLAIASTVSDRVID

-875 KAYKSL
+875 KTCKNL

-886 GTRKRASTGAEMG
+886 HRKRASTGTEMG

-918 SQGDDTSQKSDPSP
+918 SQGDDTTSQKSDPSP

-955 VERNALEEAINLFAM
+955 V
-970 TTDEGS
+970 
-976 VRKLEPCYQEYSDE
+976 
-990 DEDTSGCV
+990 
-998 ERSKSFLYTKHERD
+998 
-1012 RDILLE
+1012 
-1018 ERDTGEIVLKEEVEE
+1018 
-1033 EVKGGKS
+1033 
-1040 DLNKEVGKCC
+1040 
-1050 ASLDLPVIQT
+1050 
-1060 STLSCGAANSR
+1060 
-1071 KFSSGDIAG
+1071 
-1080 LSDDDTLDPVSSIP
+1080 
-1094 SSLSVTTKHDLAESL
+1094 AESL

-1129 PKRVKTRAPTR
+1129 PRRVKTRAPTR
-1140 PMGRAEVVEEDHDIS
+1140 PMGRADLVEEDHDIS

-1177 SENSPRLLKYESMSS
+1177 SENSPRLLKYGSTSS
-1192 VDSSP
+1192 VESSP
-1197 HTGGGPTGSERG
+1197 HTGGARTGSERG
-1209 SMESL
+1209 SIESL
-1214 TRSDP
+1214 TRSDS

-1226 IVHRQRIRS
+1226 VTRDSPRPRTKS

-1240 EDEEDEKAEEE
+1240 EDEEEEE
-1251 EEPVKEREEKSRS
+1251 EQSTCIEEKSRS
-1264 VSSLIGKLASEAALK
+1264 VSSLIGKLANEAVLK
-1279 RSPDMN
+1279 RSPDMSA
-1285 MRKASTSSS
+1285 RKASTSSNIS
-1294 VSISVMEADKN
+1294 SIDDKS
-1305 RNDEEGKEDSPPR
+1305 RCDEDSKEDSPPR
-1318 RMTGVAKYGMGIGG
+1318 KMAGLPKFGMGIGG
-1332 NILAEMKA
+1332 NILAEMKMM
-1340 RQEKRISVIPK
+1340 QEKRTSVLNK
-1351 DDDKDKEERRDA
+1351 VGTDLEDDRDREEGRKENP
-1363 SSGKLLTAVKL
+1363 SGGLLAGVRL

-1385 PTNGYPRG
+1385 PTNGFPRG
-1393 SGAGKSPP
+1393 SGGSKSPNF
-1401 SNRDSSLETGQSP
+1401 NRDSC
-1414 STKPVIAALKL
+1414 I
-1425 RLPPPLAPK
+1425 
-1434 PRPKSM
+1434 
-1440 MGVDVTTG
+1440 DTTG
-1448 DYESSDAP
+1448 EYESGDGGEEDGPSSAP
-1456 EEEGNGT
+1456 V
-1463 PQRSVRE
+1463 RSVRE
-1470 LAASLNKGGS
+1470 MAAHLARGSVGEESTGAGGDFS
-1480 GGAED
+1480 G
-1485 KKKSSSL
+1485 
-1492 PRNSPAPAQN
+1492 R
-1502 AVKGERESG
+1502 
-1511 AIKTADIV
+1511 
-1519 KGIKMIKKKKKRAQ
+1519 
-1533 ELKESCIDAE
+1533 
-1543 EKTDELDGSRAALL
+1543 
-1557 QRQTSHKH
+1557 
-1565 VLTNDLSIEDVVN
+1565 
-1578 V
+1578 

>member
-6 IIPRELSD
+6 IITRELSD

-30 LVKVETKGDKTENR
+30 LVKVETKGDKTDNR

-70 LDIQAIESRKP
+70 LDIQGVESRKP

-87 VCDRVYTYYTTNDE
+87 VCDRVYTYYTTHEEN
-101 QSSHEV
+101 SSHEV

-112 NLGTALK
+112 SLGTALK
-119 NIFPAAPLTHII
+119 NIFPAVPLTHII
-131 RKVDV
+131 RKVDI
-136 QPPKRL
+136 QPPKRMQ
-142 SQLEDLERA
+142 QLDELERA

-201 LHDFDYLDQKD
+201 LHDFDYLEQKD

-248 SKSLSLEELYLDN
+248 SKSLSLEEIYLDN

-279 SSIPLQKLDL
+279 SNIPLQKLDL
-289 SHNPL
+289 SHNPI
-294 EDKGLTSLCGLVAKL
+294 EDKGLSNLCGLVAKL
-309 APSSC
+309 SPVAG

-329 LCHLNLSYC
+329 LSHLNLSLC
-338 GLTSKGVNMLS
+338 GLTGKGVNMLA
-349 HSLSVNKYMGQTLT
+349 HSLSVNKYMCQTLT

-383 AQPNV
+383 AQPNA
-388 LKSLDLSGTECAIDA
+388 LKTLDLSATECAIDA

-413 SSLAHLNISRN
+413 SSLAHLNLSRN
-424 GFGSKKTREMLPS
+424 SFGSKKTREMLPS

-447 LKSLNLSSCKLPA
+447 LKTLTLSQCKLPA

-468 GLACNENISEVEL
+468 GLACNENISEVDL
-481 DLSSNQLGTTG
+481 DLSSNQLGGTG

-522 VVSAISKNKSIHKLT
+522 VVAAISKNKSIRKLS
-537 IGRNLHSIK
+537 IGRNLNNIK
-546 SKYVFHVMEAV
+546 SKHVYHVMESV
-557 VHMIQEEDCVLES
+557 VQMIQEEDCVLES
-570 LSFSD
+570 LSIND

-580 ELHNLLNALGSN
+580 DLHNLLNALGSN

-635 LGYSDI
+635 QGYSDI
-641 AYALQSNHSVK
+641 AYALQSNYSVK
-652 FMPFPVHD
+652 FLPFPVHD

-666 TAPERTENIM
+666 TAPERTENLM
-676 RRIQDTLYRNVSPIK
+676 RRIQDTLYRNVSPMK

-712 VDRLVLQTGEVLRA
+712 VDRLVLQTGEAVRTLRRSGSD
-726 LKRQGGEGATN
+726 LVGAN
-737 NLQYVDG
+737 SLQWAEG
-744 LIGDADNSKQLISHL
+744 LITDADSSKQLISHL
-759 HDVVI
+759 HDVVL
-764 RRDELGN
+764 RRDEAGN
-771 PIETKLHQLSTDLHN
+771 PIETKLHQISSDLHT

-796 ESMVRCAQD
+796 ESMVRSAQD
-805 KCPNVLAEEKV
+805 KCPNVLSEEKV
-816 VDDIRAACLS
+816 VDDVRAACLA
-826 KSQLPGQLVEQAIAE
+826 KSQLSSQLVETAIVE
-841 QAGSVLLNKVNEV
+841 QAGSVILNKVNEV
-854 NLAVASTVSDRVID
+854 NLAIASTVSDRVID

-875 KAYKSL
+875 KTCKNLQNL

-886 GTRKRASTGAEMG
+886 PRKRASTGTEMG

-907 SSSRSERSDTV
+907 SSTRSERSDTV
-918 SQGDDTSQKSDPSP
+918 SQGDDTTSQKSDPSP
-932 LATPQLAS
+932 LKLEYLNLATPQLAS

-955 VERNALEEAINLFAM
+955 VGIISGLTEVDSSQSTRAI
-970 TTDEGS
+970 
-976 VRKLEPCYQEYSDE
+976 K
-990 DEDTSGCV
+990 
-998 ERSKSFLYTKHERD
+998 
-1012 RDILLE
+1012 
-1018 ERDTGEIVLKEEVEE
+1018 
-1033 EVKGGKS
+1033 
-1040 DLNKEVGKCC
+1040 
-1050 ASLDLPVIQT
+1050 
-1060 STLSCGAANSR
+1060 
-1071 KFSSGDIAG
+1071 
-1080 LSDDDTLDPVSSIP
+1080 
-1094 SSLSVTTKHDLAESL
+1094 SVTLPNYSKEKAESL

-1129 PKRVKTRAPTR
+1129 PRRVKTRAPTR
-1140 PMGRAEVVEEDHDIS
+1140 PMGRADLVEEDHDIS

-1177 SENSPRLLKYESMSS
+1177 SENSPRLLKYGSTSS
-1192 VDSSP
+1192 VESSP
-1197 HTGGGPTGSERG
+1197 HTGGARTGSERG
-1209 SMESL
+1209 SIESL
-1214 TRSDP
+1214 TRSDS

-1226 IVHRQRIRS
+1226 VTRESPRPRTKS

-1240 EDEEDEKAEEE
+1240 EDEMEDEDQSLD
-1251 EEPVKEREEKSRS
+1251 EKSRS
-1264 VSSLIGKLASEAALK
+1264 VTSLIGRRANEPMLK
-1279 RSPDMN
+1279 RSPDMSA
-1285 MRKASTSSS
+1285 RKASTSSN
-1294 VSISVMEADKN
+1294 ISSMDDKS
-1305 RNDEEGKEDSPPR
+1305 RSEEDGKEDSPPR
-1318 RMTGVAKYGMGIGG
+1318 KVAGLPKFGMGIGG
-1332 NILAEMKA
+1332 NILAEMKMM
-1340 RQEKRISVIPK
+1340 QEKRTSVLPK
-1351 DDDKDKEERRDA
+1351 DEDKDRDERKENP
-1363 SSGKLLTAVKL
+1363 SSSLLAGVRL

-1385 PTNGYPRG
+1385 PTNGFPRG
-1393 SGAGKSPP
+1393 SSGSKSPNC
-1401 SNRDSSLETGQSP
+1401 NRDSVIENAGPSP
-1414 STKPVIAALKL
+1414 NTKPVIAALKPKP
-1425 RLPPPLAPK
+1425 PPPLAPK
-1434 PRPKSM
+1434 PRPKSVI
-1440 MGVDVTTG
+1440 GG
-1448 DYESSDAP
+1448 DQRAGEYESSDATEDEQTSAP
-1456 EEEGNGT
+1456 V
-1463 PQRSVRE
+1463 RSVRE
-1470 LAASLNKGGS
+1470 MAASLARSSVGEEAGG
-1480 GGAED
+1480 

-1492 PRNSPAPAQN
+1492 PRNTPQAANSAGPKSKGKAEAQ
-1502 AVKGERESG
+1502 
-1511 AIKTADIV
+1511 KTA
-1519 KGIKMIKKKKKRAQ
+1519 GIINGILKVEKKKRAQ
-1533 ELKESCIDAE
+1533 AKDAWKVGPCVNHKTSGRVVKEVQGGKVMQGAGGDM
-1543 EKTDELDGSRAALL
+1543 GGR
-1557 QRQTSHKH
+1557 
-1565 VLTNDLSIEDVVN
+1565 
-1578 V
+1578 

>member
-1 MSGRN
+1 MTGRN
-6 IIPRELSD
+6 IITRELSD

-70 LDIQAIESRKP
+70 LDIQGIESRRP

-87 VCDRVYTYYTTNDE
+87 VCDRVYTYYTTHEEN
-101 QSSHEV
+101 SSHEV

-112 NLGTALK
+112 SLSTALK
-119 NIFPAAPLTHII
+119 NIFPAVPLTHII
-131 RKVDV
+131 RKVDI
-136 QPPKRL
+136 QPSKRML
-142 SQLEDLERA
+142 QLEELERA

-201 LHDFDYLDQKD
+201 LHDFDYLEQKD

-226 RKLRASHSKLSHEAI
+226 RKLRCSHSKLSHEAI

-248 SKSLSLEELYLDN
+248 SKSLSIEELYLDN

-279 SSIPLQKLDL
+279 SNIPLQKLDI

-294 EDKGLTSLCGLVAKL
+294 EDK
-309 APSSC
+309 

-329 LCHLNLSYC
+329 LSHLNLSHC
-338 GLTSKGVNMLS
+338 GLTGKGVNMLA
-349 HSLSVNKYMGQTLT
+349 HSLSVNKYMCQTLT
-363 FLSLAGNSLRDDV
+363 FLSLGGNSLRDDI

-383 AQPNV
+383 AQPNA
-388 LKSLDLSGTECAIDA
+388 LKTLDLSATECAIDA

-413 SSLAHLNISRN
+413 SSLSHLNLSRN
-424 GFGSKKTREMLPS
+424 SFGSKKTREMLPS

-447 LKSLNLSSCKLPA
+447 LKSLTLSHCKLPA

-481 DLSSNQLGTTG
+481 DLSSNQLGGTG

-507 ALDISDNGLEAQLGP
+507 ALDISDNGLESQLGP
-522 VVSAISKNKSIHKLT
+522 VVDAISKNKSIKKLDL
-537 IGRNLHSIK
+537 GRNLINIK
-546 SKYVFHVMEAV
+546 SKHVYPV
-557 VHMIQEEDCVLES
+557 VESIVKMIQEEDCVLES
-570 LSFSD
+570 LSIND

-580 ELHNLLNALGSN
+580 DLHNLLNALGSN
-592 HCLQSLDISGNYMGD
+592 HCLRNLDISGNYMGD

-635 LGYSDI
+635 QGYSDI
-641 AYALQSNHSVK
+641 AYALQSNYSVK

-660 AMLCMK
+660 CMLCMK
-666 TAPERTENIM
+666 TAPERTENLM
-676 RRIQDTLYRNVSPIK
+676 RRIQDTLFRNVSPMK

-712 VDRLVLQTGEVLRA
+712 VDRLVLQTGEVVRTLR
-726 LKRQGGEGATN
+726 RSGMEYGGSN
-737 NLQYVDG
+737 SLQWAEG
-744 LIGDADNSKQLISHL
+744 LISDADNSKQLISHL
-759 HDVVI
+759 HDVVL
-764 RRDELGN
+764 RRDEAGN
-771 PIETKLHQLSTDLHN
+771 PIETKLHQISSDLHA

-796 ESMVRCAQD
+796 ESMVRSAQD
-805 KCPNVLAEEKV
+805 KCPNVLSEEKV
-816 VDDIRAACLS
+816 VDDVRAACMA
-826 KSQLPGQLVEQAIAE
+826 KSQLSSQLVETAIVE
-841 QAGSVLLNKVNEV
+841 QAGSVILNKVNEV
-854 NLAVASTVSDRVID
+854 NLAIASTVSDRVID

-875 KAYKSL
+875 KTCKNL

-886 GTRKRASTGAEMG
+886 HRKRASTGTEMG

-918 SQGDDTSQKSDPSP
+918 SQGDDTTSQKSDPSP
-932 LATPQLAS
+932 LKLEYLNLATPQLAS

-955 VERNALEEAINLFAM
+955 V
-970 TTDEGS
+970 
-976 VRKLEPCYQEYSDE
+976 
-990 DEDTSGCV
+990 
-998 ERSKSFLYTKHERD
+998 
-1012 RDILLE
+1012 
-1018 ERDTGEIVLKEEVEE
+1018 
-1033 EVKGGKS
+1033 
-1040 DLNKEVGKCC
+1040 
-1050 ASLDLPVIQT
+1050 
-1060 STLSCGAANSR
+1060 
-1071 KFSSGDIAG
+1071 
-1080 LSDDDTLDPVSSIP
+1080 
-1094 SSLSVTTKHDLAESL
+1094 AESL

-1129 PKRVKTRAPTR
+1129 PRRVKTRAPTR
-1140 PMGRAEVVEEDHDIS
+1140 PMGRADLVEEDHDIS

-1177 SENSPRLLKYESMSS
+1177 SENSPRLLKYGSTSS
-1192 VDSSP
+1192 VESSP
-1197 HTGGGPTGSERG
+1197 HTGGARTGSERG
-1209 SMESL
+1209 SIESL
-1214 TRSDP
+1214 TRSDS

-1226 IVHRQRIRS
+1226 VTRDSPRPRTKS

-1240 EDEEDEKAEEE
+1240 EDEEEEE
-1251 EEPVKEREEKSRS
+1251 EQSTCIEEKSRS
-1264 VSSLIGKLASEAALK
+1264 VSSLIGKLANEAVLK
-1279 RSPDMN
+1279 RSPDMSA
-1285 MRKASTSSS
+1285 RKASTSSNIS
-1294 VSISVMEADKN
+1294 SIDDKS
-1305 RNDEEGKEDSPPR
+1305 RCDEDSKEDSPPR
-1318 RMTGVAKYGMGIGG
+1318 KMAGLPKFGMGIGG
-1332 NILAEMKA
+1332 NILAEMKMM
-1340 RQEKRISVIPK
+1340 QEKRTSVLNK
-1351 DDDKDKEERRDA
+1351 VGTDLEDDRDREEGRKENP
-1363 SSGKLLTAVKL
+1363 SGGLLAGVRL

-1385 PTNGYPRG
+1385 PTNGFPRG
-1393 SGAGKSPP
+1393 SGGSKSPNF
-1401 SNRDSSLETGQSP
+1401 NRDSC
-1414 STKPVIAALKL
+1414 I
-1425 RLPPPLAPK
+1425 
-1434 PRPKSM
+1434 
-1440 MGVDVTTG
+1440 DTTG
-1448 DYESSDAP
+1448 EYESGDGGEEDGPSSAP
-1456 EEEGNGT
+1456 V
-1463 PQRSVRE
+1463 RSVRE
-1470 LAASLNKGGS
+1470 MAAHLARGSVGEESTGAGGDFS
-1480 GGAED
+1480 G
-1485 KKKSSSL
+1485 
-1492 PRNSPAPAQN
+1492 R
-1502 AVKGERESG
+1502 
-1511 AIKTADIV
+1511 
-1519 KGIKMIKKKKKRAQ
+1519 
-1533 ELKESCIDAE
+1533 
-1543 EKTDELDGSRAALL
+1543 
-1557 QRQTSHKH
+1557 
-1565 VLTNDLSIEDVVN
+1565 
-1578 V
+1578 

>member
-1 MSGRN
+1 MTGRN
-6 IIPRELSD
+6 IITRELSD

-70 LDIQAIESRKP
+70 LDIQGIESRRP

-87 VCDRVYTYYTTNDE
+87 VCDRVYTYYTTHEEN
-101 QSSHEV
+101 SSHEV

-112 NLGTALK
+112 SLSTALK
-119 NIFPAAPLTHII
+119 NIFPAVPLTHII
-131 RKVDV
+131 RKVDI
-136 QPPKRL
+136 QPSKRML
-142 SQLEDLERA
+142 QLEELERA

-201 LHDFDYLDQKD
+201 LHDFDYLEQKD

-226 RKLRASHSKLSHEAI
+226 RKLRCSHSKLSHEAI

-248 SKSLSLEELYLDN
+248 SKSLSIEELYLDN

-279 SSIPLQKLDL
+279 SNIPLQKLDI

-294 EDKGLTSLCGLVAKL
+294 EDKGLSNLCGLVAKL
-309 APSSC
+309 SPVAG

-329 LCHLNLSYC
+329 LSHLNLSHC
-338 GLTSKGVNMLS
+338 GLTGKGVNMLA
-349 HSLSVNKYMGQTLT
+349 HSLSVNKYMCQTLT
-363 FLSLAGNSLRDDV
+363 FLSLGGNSLRDDI

-383 AQPNV
+383 AQPNA
-388 LKSLDLSGTECAIDA
+388 LKTLDLSATECAIDA

-413 SSLAHLNISRN
+413 SSLSHLNLSRN
-424 GFGSKKTREMLPS
+424 SFGSKKTREMLPS

-447 LKSLNLSSCKLPA
+447 LKSLTLSHCKLPA

-481 DLSSNQLGTTG
+481 DLSSNQLGGTG

-507 ALDISDNGLEAQLGP
+507 ALDISDNGLESQLGP
-522 VVSAISKNKSIHKLT
+522 VVDAISKNKSIKKLDL
-537 IGRNLHSIK
+537 GRNLINIK
-546 SKYVFHVMEAV
+546 SKHVYPV
-557 VHMIQEEDCVLES
+557 VESIVKMIQEEDCVLES
-570 LSFSD
+570 LSIND

-580 ELHNLLNALGSN
+580 DLHNLLNALGSN
-592 HCLQSLDISGNYMGD
+592 HCLRNLDISGNYMGD

-635 LGYSDI
+635 QGYSDI
-641 AYALQSNHSVK
+641 AYALQSNYSVK

-660 AMLCMK
+660 CMLCMK
-666 TAPERTENIM
+666 TAPERTENLM
-676 RRIQDTLYRNVSPIK
+676 RRIQDTLFRNVSPMK

-712 VDRLVLQTGEVLRA
+712 VDRLVLQTGEVVRTLR
-726 LKRQGGEGATN
+726 RSGMEYGGSN
-737 NLQYVDG
+737 SLQWAEG
-744 LIGDADNSKQLISHL
+744 LISDADNSKQLISHL
-759 HDVVI
+759 HDVVL
-764 RRDELGN
+764 RRDEAGN
-771 PIETKLHQLSTDLHN
+771 PIETKLHQISSDLHA

-796 ESMVRCAQD
+796 ESMVRSAQD
-805 KCPNVLAEEKV
+805 KCPNVLSEEKV
-816 VDDIRAACLS
+816 VDDVRAACMA
-826 KSQLPGQLVEQAIAE
+826 KSQLSSQLVETAIVE
-841 QAGSVLLNKVNEV
+841 QAGSVILNKVNEV
-854 NLAVASTVSDRVID
+854 NLAIASTVSDRVID

-875 KAYKSL
+875 KTCKNL

-886 GTRKRASTGAEMG
+886 HRKRASTGTEMG

-918 SQGDDTSQKSDPSP
+918 SQGDDTTSQKSDPSP
-932 LATPQLAS
+932 LKLEYLNLATPQLAS

-955 VERNALEEAINLFAM
+955 V
-970 TTDEGS
+970 
-976 VRKLEPCYQEYSDE
+976 
-990 DEDTSGCV
+990 
-998 ERSKSFLYTKHERD
+998 
-1012 RDILLE
+1012 
-1018 ERDTGEIVLKEEVEE
+1018 
-1033 EVKGGKS
+1033 
-1040 DLNKEVGKCC
+1040 
-1050 ASLDLPVIQT
+1050 
-1060 STLSCGAANSR
+1060 
-1071 KFSSGDIAG
+1071 
-1080 LSDDDTLDPVSSIP
+1080 
-1094 SSLSVTTKHDLAESL
+1094 AESL

-1129 PKRVKTRAPTR
+1129 PRRVKTRAPTR
-1140 PMGRAEVVEEDHDIS
+1140 PMGRADLVEEDHDIS

-1177 SENSPRLLKYESMSS
+1177 SENSPRLLKYGSTSS
-1192 VDSSP
+1192 VESSP
-1197 HTGGGPTGSERG
+1197 HTGGARTGSERG
-1209 SMESL
+1209 SIESL
-1214 TRSDP
+1214 TRSDS

-1226 IVHRQRIRS
+1226 VTRDSPRPRTKS

-1240 EDEEDEKAEEE
+1240 EDEEEEE
-1251 EEPVKEREEKSRS
+1251 EQSTCIEEKSRS
-1264 VSSLIGKLASEAALK
+1264 VSSLIGKLANEAVLK
-1279 RSPDMN
+1279 RSPDMSA
-1285 MRKASTSSS
+1285 RKASTSSNIS
-1294 VSISVMEADKN
+1294 SIDDKS
-1305 RNDEEGKEDSPPR
+1305 RCDEDSKEDSPPR
-1318 RMTGVAKYGMGIGG
+1318 KMAGLPKFGMGIGG
-1332 NILAEMKA
+1332 NILAEMKMM
-1340 RQEKRISVIPK
+1340 QEKRTSVLNK
-1351 DDDKDKEERRDA
+1351 VGTDLEDDRDREEGRKENP
-1363 SSGKLLTAVKL
+1363 SGGLLAGVRL

-1385 PTNGYPRG
+1385 PTNGFPRG
-1393 SGAGKSPP
+1393 SGGSKSPNF
-1401 SNRDSSLETGQSP
+1401 NRDSCIDTTGPSP
-1414 STKPVIAALKL
+1414 NTKPVITALKPKP
-1425 RLPPPLAPK
+1425 PPPLAPK
-1434 PRPKSM
+1434 PRPKSAI
-1440 MGVDVTTG
+1440 GG
-1448 DYESSDAP
+1448 DRMSGEYESGDGGEEDGPSSAP
-1456 EEEGNGT
+1456 V
-1463 PQRSVRE
+1463 RSVRE
-1470 LAASLNKGGS
+1470 MAAHLARGSVGEESTGAGGDFS
-1480 GGAED
+1480 G
-1485 KKKSSSL
+1485 
-1492 PRNSPAPAQN
+1492 R
-1502 AVKGERESG
+1502 
-1511 AIKTADIV
+1511 
-1519 KGIKMIKKKKKRAQ
+1519 
-1533 ELKESCIDAE
+1533 
-1543 EKTDELDGSRAALL
+1543 
-1557 QRQTSHKH
+1557 
-1565 VLTNDLSIEDVVN
+1565 
-1578 V
+1578 

>member
-1 MSGRN
+1 MTGRN
-6 IIPRELSD
+6 IITRELSD

-70 LDIQAIESRKP
+70 LDIQGIESRRP

-87 VCDRVYTYYTTNDE
+87 VCDRVYTYYTTHEEN
-101 QSSHEV
+101 SSHEV

-112 NLGTALK
+112 SLSTALK
-119 NIFPAAPLTHII
+119 NIFPAVPLTHII
-131 RKVDV
+131 RKVDI
-136 QPPKRL
+136 QPSKRML
-142 SQLEDLERA
+142 QLEELERA

-201 LHDFDYLDQKD
+201 LHDFDYLEQKD

-226 RKLRASHSKLSHEAI
+226 RKLRCSHSKLSHEAI

-248 SKSLSLEELYLDN
+248 SKSLSIEELYLDN

-279 SSIPLQKLDL
+279 SNIPLQKLDI

-294 EDKGLTSLCGLVAKL
+294 EDK
-309 APSSC
+309 

-329 LCHLNLSYC
+329 LSHLNLSHC
-338 GLTSKGVNMLS
+338 GLTGKGVNMLA
-349 HSLSVNKYMGQTLT
+349 HSLSVNKYMCQTLT
-363 FLSLAGNSLRDDV
+363 FLSLGGNSLRDDI

-383 AQPNV
+383 AQPNA
-388 LKSLDLSGTECAIDA
+388 LKTLDLSATECAIDA

-413 SSLAHLNISRN
+413 SSLSHLNLSRN
-424 GFGSKKTREMLPS
+424 SFGSKKTREMLPS

-447 LKSLNLSSCKLPA
+447 LKSLTLSHCKLPA

-481 DLSSNQLGTTG
+481 DLSSNQLGGTG

-507 ALDISDNGLEAQLGP
+507 ALDISDNGLESQLGP
-522 VVSAISKNKSIHKLT
+522 VVDAISKNKSIKKLDL
-537 IGRNLHSIK
+537 GRNLINIK
-546 SKYVFHVMEAV
+546 SKHVYPV
-557 VHMIQEEDCVLES
+557 VESIVKMIQEEDCVLES
-570 LSFSD
+570 LSIND

-580 ELHNLLNALGSN
+580 DLHNLLNALGSN
-592 HCLQSLDISGNYMGD
+592 HCLRNLDISGNYMGD

-635 LGYSDI
+635 QGYSDI
-641 AYALQSNHSVK
+641 AYALQSNYSVK

-660 AMLCMK
+660 CMLCMK
-666 TAPERTENIM
+666 TAPERTENLM
-676 RRIQDTLYRNVSPIK
+676 RRIQDTLFRNVSPMK

-712 VDRLVLQTGEVLRA
+712 VDRLVLQTGEVVRTLR
-726 LKRQGGEGATN
+726 RSGMEYGGSN
-737 NLQYVDG
+737 SLQWAEG
-744 LIGDADNSKQLISHL
+744 LISDADNSKQLISHL
-759 HDVVI
+759 HDVVL
-764 RRDELGN
+764 RRDEAGN
-771 PIETKLHQLSTDLHN
+771 PIETKLHQISSDLHA

-796 ESMVRCAQD
+796 ESMVRSAQD
-805 KCPNVLAEEKV
+805 KCPNVLSEEKV
-816 VDDIRAACLS
+816 VDDVRAACMA
-826 KSQLPGQLVEQAIAE
+826 KSQLSSQLVETAIVE
-841 QAGSVLLNKVNEV
+841 QAGSVILNKVNEV
-854 NLAVASTVSDRVID
+854 NLAIASTVSDRVID

-875 KAYKSL
+875 KTCKNL

-886 GTRKRASTGAEMG
+886 HRKRASTGTEMG

-918 SQGDDTSQKSDPSP
+918 SQGDDTTSQKSDPSP

-955 VERNALEEAINLFAM
+955 VDYAEANADSRRGSVNRHSAESILNEDCNDSSCILNSSYINLEFHS
-970 TTDEGS
+970 EN
-976 VRKLEPCYQEYSDE
+976 YSWNDDSDVFLSIHE
-990 DEDTSGCV
+990 AATLPVGCRGF
-998 ERSKSFLYTKHERD
+998 EF
-1012 RDILLE
+1012 
-1018 ERDTGEIVLKEEVEE
+1018 KE
-1033 EVKGGKS
+1033 
-1040 DLNKEVGKCC
+1040 KEVHEEK
-1050 ASLDLPVIQT
+1050 
-1060 STLSCGAANSR
+1060 STLVMR
-1071 KFSSGDIAG
+1071 E
-1080 LSDDDTLDPVSSIP
+1080 
-1094 SSLSVTTKHDLAESL
+1094 ESL

-1129 PKRVKTRAPTR
+1129 PRRVKTRAPTR
-1140 PMGRAEVVEEDHDIS
+1140 PMGRADLVEEDHDIS

-1177 SENSPRLLKYESMSS
+1177 SENSPRLLKYGSTSS
-1192 VDSSP
+1192 VESSP
-1197 HTGGGPTGSERG
+1197 HTGGARTGSERG
-1209 SMESL
+1209 SIESL
-1214 TRSDP
+1214 TRSDS

-1226 IVHRQRIRS
+1226 VTRDSPRPRTKS

-1240 EDEEDEKAEEE
+1240 EDEEEEE
-1251 EEPVKEREEKSRS
+1251 EQSTCIEEKSRS
-1264 VSSLIGKLASEAALK
+1264 VSSLIGKLANEAVLK
-1279 RSPDMN
+1279 RSPDMSA
-1285 MRKASTSSS
+1285 RKASTSSNIS
-1294 VSISVMEADKN
+1294 SIDDKS
-1305 RNDEEGKEDSPPR
+1305 RCDEDSKEDSPPR
-1318 RMTGVAKYGMGIGG
+1318 KMAGLPKFGMGIGG
-1332 NILAEMKA
+1332 NILAEMKMM
-1340 RQEKRISVIPK
+1340 QEKRTSVLNK
-1351 DDDKDKEERRDA
+1351 VGTDLEDDRDREEGRKENP
-1363 SSGKLLTAVKL
+1363 SGGLLAGVRL

-1385 PTNGYPRG
+1385 PTNGFPRG
-1393 SGAGKSPP
+1393 SGGSKSPNF
-1401 SNRDSSLETGQSP
+1401 NRDSCIDTTGPSP
-1414 STKPVIAALKL
+1414 NTKPVITALKPKP
-1425 RLPPPLAPK
+1425 PPPLAPK
-1434 PRPKSM
+1434 PRPKSAI
-1440 MGVDVTTG
+1440 GG
-1448 DYESSDAP
+1448 DRMSGEYESGDGGEEDGPSSAP
-1456 EEEGNGT
+1456 V
-1463 PQRSVRE
+1463 RSVRE
-1470 LAASLNKGGS
+1470 MAAHLARGS
-1480 GGAED
+1480 VGEESTDVKVRGKSEAEKTRSTVNGIRKIV
-1485 KKKSSSL
+1485 KKKTHKLKELEETLVDGEHGTASSSGPPL
-1492 PRNSPAPAQN
+1492 H
-1502 AVKGERESG
+1502 
-1511 AIKTADIV
+1511 
-1519 KGIKMIKKKKKRAQ
+1519 
-1533 ELKESCIDAE
+1533 
-1543 EKTDELDGSRAALL
+1543 
-1557 QRQTSHKH
+1557 RQTSHKH
-1565 VLTNDLSIEDVVN
+1565 VLTTDLALEDVVN

>member
-1 MSGRN
+1 MVQDSDMN
-6 IIPRELSD
+6 PLELKTVQD

-70 LDIQAIESRKP
+70 LDIQGIESRRP

-87 VCDRVYTYYTTNDE
+87 VCDRVYTYYTTHEEN
-101 QSSHEV
+101 SSHEV

-112 NLGTALK
+112 SLSTALK
-119 NIFPAAPLTHII
+119 NIFPAVPLTHII
-131 RKVDV
+131 RKVDI
-136 QPPKRL
+136 QPSKRL
-142 SQLEDLERA
+142 LQLEELERA

-201 LHDFDYLDQKD
+201 LHDFDYLEQKD

-226 RKLRASHSKLSHEAI
+226 RKLRCSHSKLSHEAI

-248 SKSLSLEELYLDN
+248 SKSLSIEELYLDN

-279 SSIPLQKLDL
+279 SNIPLQKLDI

-294 EDKGLTSLCGLVAKL
+294 EDKGLSNLCGLVAKL
-309 APSSC
+309 SPVAG

-329 LCHLNLSYC
+329 LSHLNLSHC
-338 GLTSKGVNMLS
+338 GLTGKGVNMLA
-349 HSLSVNKYMGQTLT
+349 HSLSVNKYMCQTLT
-363 FLSLAGNSLRDDV
+363 FLSLGGNSLRDDI

-383 AQPNV
+383 AQPNA
-388 LKSLDLSGTECAIDA
+388 LKTLDLSATECAIDA

-413 SSLAHLNISRN
+413 SSLSHLTLSRN
-424 GFGSKKTREMLPS
+424 SFGSKKTREMLPS

-447 LKSLNLSSCKLPA
+447 LKSLTLSHCKLPA

-481 DLSSNQLGTTG
+481 DLSSNQLGGTG

-507 ALDISDNGLEAQLGP
+507 ALDISDNGLESQLGP
-522 VVSAISKNKSIHKLT
+522 VVDAISKNKSIKKLDL
-537 IGRNLHSIK
+537 GRNLINIK
-546 SKYVFHVMEAV
+546 SKHVYPV
-557 VHMIQEEDCVLES
+557 VESIVKMIQEEDCVLES
-570 LSFSD
+570 LSIND

-580 ELHNLLNALGSN
+580 DLHNLLNALGSN
-592 HCLQSLDISGNYMGD
+592 HCLRNLDISGNYMGD

-635 LGYSDI
+635 QGYSDI
-641 AYALQSNHSVK
+641 AYALQSNYSVK

-660 AMLCMK
+660 CMLCMK
-666 TAPERTENIM
+666 TAPERTENLM
-676 RRIQDTLYRNVSPIK
+676 RRIQDTLFRNVSPMK

-712 VDRLVLQTGEVLRA
+712 VDRLVLQTGEVVRTLR
-726 LKRQGGEGATN
+726 RSGMEYGGSN
-737 NLQYVDG
+737 SLQWAEG
-744 LIGDADNSKQLISHL
+744 LISDADNSKQLISHL
-759 HDVVI
+759 HDVVL
-764 RRDELGN
+764 RRDEAGN
-771 PIETKLHQLSTDLHN
+771 PIETKLHQISSDLHT

-796 ESMVRCAQD
+796 ESMVRSAQD
-805 KCPNVLAEEKV
+805 KCPNVLSEEKV
-816 VDDIRAACLS
+816 VDDVRAACMA
-826 KSQLPGQLVEQAIAE
+826 KSQLSSQLVETAIVE
-841 QAGSVLLNKVNEV
+841 QAGSVILNKVNEV
-854 NLAVASTVSDRVID
+854 NLAIASTVSDRVID

-875 KAYKSL
+875 KTCKNL

-886 GTRKRASTGAEMG
+886 HRKRASTGTEMG

-918 SQGDDTSQKSDPSP
+918 SQGDDTTSQKSDPSP
-932 LATPQLAS
+932 LKLEYLNLATPQLAS

-955 VERNALEEAINLFAM
+955 VDYAEANADSRRGSVNRHSAESILNEDCNDSSCSLNSSYINLEFHS
-970 TTDEGS
+970 EN
-976 VRKLEPCYQEYSDE
+976 YSWNDDSDVFLSIHE
-990 DEDTSGCV
+990 AATLPVGCRGF
-998 ERSKSFLYTKHERD
+998 EF
-1012 RDILLE
+1012 
-1018 ERDTGEIVLKEEVEE
+1018 KE
-1033 EVKGGKS
+1033 
-1040 DLNKEVGKCC
+1040 KEVHEEK
-1050 ASLDLPVIQT
+1050 
-1060 STLSCGAANSR
+1060 STLVMR
-1071 KFSSGDIAG
+1071 E
-1080 LSDDDTLDPVSSIP
+1080 
-1094 SSLSVTTKHDLAESL
+1094 ESL

-1129 PKRVKTRAPTR
+1129 PRRVKTRAPTR
-1140 PMGRAEVVEEDHDIS
+1140 PMGRADLVEEDHDIS

-1177 SENSPRLLKYESMSS
+1177 SENSLICSPRLLKYGSTSS
-1192 VDSSP
+1192 VESSP
-1197 HTGGGPTGSERG
+1197 HTGGARTGSERG
-1209 SMESL
+1209 SIESL
-1214 TRSDP
+1214 TRSDS

-1226 IVHRQRIRS
+1226 VTRDSPRPRTKS

-1240 EDEEDEKAEEE
+1240 EDEEEEE
-1251 EEPVKEREEKSRS
+1251 EQSTCIEEKSRS
-1264 VSSLIGKLASEAALK
+1264 VSSLIGKLANEAVLK
-1279 RSPDMN
+1279 RSPDMSA
-1285 MRKASTSSS
+1285 RKASTSSNIS
-1294 VSISVMEADKN
+1294 SIDDKS
-1305 RNDEEGKEDSPPR
+1305 RCDEDSKEDSPPR
-1318 RMTGVAKYGMGIGG
+1318 KMAGLPKFGMGIGG
-1332 NILAEMKA
+1332 NILAEMKMM
-1340 RQEKRISVIPK
+1340 QEKRTSVLNK
-1351 DDDKDKEERRDA
+1351 VGTDLEDDRDREEGRKENP
-1363 SSGKLLTAVKL
+1363 SGGLLAGVRL

-1385 PTNGYPRG
+1385 PTNGFPRG
-1393 SGAGKSPP
+1393 SGGSKSPNF
-1401 SNRDSSLETGQSP
+1401 NRDSCIDTTGPSP
-1414 STKPVIAALKL
+1414 NTKPVITALKPKP
-1425 RLPPPLAPK
+1425 PPPLAPK
-1434 PRPKSM
+1434 PRPKSAI
-1440 MGVDVTTG
+1440 GG
-1448 DYESSDAP
+1448 DRMSGEYESGDGGEEDGPSSAP
-1456 EEEGNGT
+1456 A
-1463 PQRSVRE
+1463 RSVRE
-1470 LAASLNKGGS
+1470 MAAHLARGS
-1480 GGAED
+1480 VGEESTDVKVRGKSEAEKTRSTVNGIRKIV
-1485 KKKSSSL
+1485 KKKTHKLKELEETLVDGEHGTASSSGPPL
-1492 PRNSPAPAQN
+1492 H
-1502 AVKGERESG
+1502 
-1511 AIKTADIV
+1511 
-1519 KGIKMIKKKKKRAQ
+1519 
-1533 ELKESCIDAE
+1533 
-1543 EKTDELDGSRAALL
+1543 
-1557 QRQTSHKH
+1557 RQTSHKH
-1565 VLTNDLSIEDVVN
+1565 VLTTDLALEDVVN

>member
-1 MSGRN
+1 MTGRN
-6 IIPRELSD
+6 IITRELSD

-70 LDIQAIESRKP
+70 LDIQGIESRRP

-87 VCDRVYTYYTTNDE
+87 VCDRVYTYYTTHEEN
-101 QSSHEV
+101 SSHEV

-112 NLGTALK
+112 SLSTALK
-119 NIFPAAPLTHII
+119 NIFPAVPLTHII
-131 RKVDV
+131 RKVDI
-136 QPPKRL
+136 QPSKRML
-142 SQLEDLERA
+142 QLEELERA

-201 LHDFDYLDQKD
+201 LHDFDYLEQKD

-226 RKLRASHSKLSHEAI
+226 RKLRCSHSKLSHEAI

-248 SKSLSLEELYLDN
+248 SKSLSIEELYLDN

-279 SSIPLQKLDL
+279 SNIPLQKLDI

-294 EDKGLTSLCGLVAKL
+294 EDK
-309 APSSC
+309 

-329 LCHLNLSYC
+329 LSHLNLSHC
-338 GLTSKGVNMLS
+338 GLTGKGVNMLA
-349 HSLSVNKYMGQTLT
+349 HSLSVNKYMCQTLT
-363 FLSLAGNSLRDDV
+363 FLSLGGNSLRDDI

-383 AQPNV
+383 AQPNA
-388 LKSLDLSGTECAIDA
+388 LKTLDLSATECAIDA

-413 SSLAHLNISRN
+413 SSLSHLNLSRN
-424 GFGSKKTREMLPS
+424 SFGSKKTREMLPS

-447 LKSLNLSSCKLPA
+447 LKSLTLSHCKLPA

-481 DLSSNQLGTTG
+481 DLSSNQLGGTG

-507 ALDISDNGLEAQLGP
+507 ALDISDNGLESQLGP
-522 VVSAISKNKSIHKLT
+522 VVDAISKNKSIKKLDL
-537 IGRNLHSIK
+537 GRNLINIK
-546 SKYVFHVMEAV
+546 SKHVYPV
-557 VHMIQEEDCVLES
+557 VESIVKMIQEEDCVLES
-570 LSFSD
+570 LSIND

-580 ELHNLLNALGSN
+580 DLHNLLNALGSN
-592 HCLQSLDISGNYMGD
+592 HCLRNLDISGNYMGD

-635 LGYSDI
+635 QGYSDI
-641 AYALQSNHSVK
+641 AYALQSNYSVK

-660 AMLCMK
+660 CMLCMK
-666 TAPERTENIM
+666 TAPERTENLM
-676 RRIQDTLYRNVSPIK
+676 RRIQDTLFRNVSPMK

-712 VDRLVLQTGEVLRA
+712 VDRLVLQTGEVVRTLR
-726 LKRQGGEGATN
+726 RSGMEYGGSN
-737 NLQYVDG
+737 SLQWAEG
-744 LIGDADNSKQLISHL
+744 LISDADNSKQLISHL
-759 HDVVI
+759 HDVVL
-764 RRDELGN
+764 RRDEAGN
-771 PIETKLHQLSTDLHN
+771 PIETKLHQISSDLHA

-796 ESMVRCAQD
+796 ESMVRSAQD
-805 KCPNVLAEEKV
+805 KCPNVLSEEKV
-816 VDDIRAACLS
+816 VDDVRAACMA
-826 KSQLPGQLVEQAIAE
+826 KSQLSSQLVETAIVE
-841 QAGSVLLNKVNEV
+841 QAGSVILNKVNEV
-854 NLAVASTVSDRVID
+854 NLAIASTVSDRVID

-875 KAYKSL
+875 KTCKNL

-886 GTRKRASTGAEMG
+886 HRKRASTGTEMG

-918 SQGDDTSQKSDPSP
+918 SQGDDTTSQKSDPSP
-932 LATPQLAS
+932 LKLEYLNLATPQLAS

-955 VERNALEEAINLFAM
+955 VDYAEANADSRRGSVNRHSAESILNEDCNDSSCILNSSYINLEFHS
-970 TTDEGS
+970 EN
-976 VRKLEPCYQEYSDE
+976 YSWNDDSDVFLSIHE
-990 DEDTSGCV
+990 AATLPVGCRGF
-998 ERSKSFLYTKHERD
+998 EF
-1012 RDILLE
+1012 
-1018 ERDTGEIVLKEEVEE
+1018 KE
-1033 EVKGGKS
+1033 
-1040 DLNKEVGKCC
+1040 KEVHEEK
-1050 ASLDLPVIQT
+1050 
-1060 STLSCGAANSR
+1060 STLVMR
-1071 KFSSGDIAG
+1071 E
-1080 LSDDDTLDPVSSIP
+1080 
-1094 SSLSVTTKHDLAESL
+1094 AESL

-1129 PKRVKTRAPTR
+1129 PRRVKTRAPTR
-1140 PMGRAEVVEEDHDIS
+1140 PMGRADLVEEDHDIS

-1177 SENSPRLLKYESMSS
+1177 SENSPRLLKYGSTSS
-1192 VDSSP
+1192 VESSP
-1197 HTGGGPTGSERG
+1197 HTGGARTGSERG
-1209 SMESL
+1209 SIESL
-1214 TRSDP
+1214 TRSDS

-1226 IVHRQRIRS
+1226 VTRDSPRPRTKS

-1240 EDEEDEKAEEE
+1240 EDEEEEE
-1251 EEPVKEREEKSRS
+1251 EQSTCIEEKSRS
-1264 VSSLIGKLASEAALK
+1264 VSSLIGKLANEAVLK
-1279 RSPDMN
+1279 RSPDMSA
-1285 MRKASTSSS
+1285 RKASTSSNIS
-1294 VSISVMEADKN
+1294 SIDDKS
-1305 RNDEEGKEDSPPR
+1305 RCDEDSKEDSPPR
-1318 RMTGVAKYGMGIGG
+1318 KMAGLPKFGMGIGG
-1332 NILAEMKA
+1332 NILAEMKMM
-1340 RQEKRISVIPK
+1340 QEKRTSVLNK
-1351 DDDKDKEERRDA
+1351 EDDRDREEGRKENP
-1363 SSGKLLTAVKL
+1363 SGGLLAGVRL

-1385 PTNGYPRG
+1385 PTNGFPRG
-1393 SGAGKSPP
+1393 SGGSKSPNF
-1401 SNRDSSLETGQSP
+1401 NRDSCIDTTGPSP
-1414 STKPVIAALKL
+1414 NTKPVITALKPKP
-1425 RLPPPLAPK
+1425 PPPLAPK
-1434 PRPKSM
+1434 PRPKSAI
-1440 MGVDVTTG
+1440 GG
-1448 DYESSDAP
+1448 DRMSGEYESGDGGEEDGPSSAP
-1456 EEEGNGT
+1456 V
-1463 PQRSVRE
+1463 RSVRE
-1470 LAASLNKGGS
+1470 MAAHLARGS
-1480 GGAED
+1480 VGEESTDVKVRGKSEAEKTRSTVNGIRKIV
-1485 KKKSSSL
+1485 KKKTHKLKELEETLVDGEHGTASSSGPPL
-1492 PRNSPAPAQN
+1492 H
-1502 AVKGERESG
+1502 
-1511 AIKTADIV
+1511 
-1519 KGIKMIKKKKKRAQ
+1519 
-1533 ELKESCIDAE
+1533 
-1543 EKTDELDGSRAALL
+1543 
-1557 QRQTSHKH
+1557 RQTSHKH
-1565 VLTNDLSIEDVVN
+1565 VLTTDLALEDVVN

>member
-1 MSGRN
+1 MVQDSDMN
-6 IIPRELSD
+6 PLELKTVQD

-70 LDIQAIESRKP
+70 LDIQGIESRRP

-87 VCDRVYTYYTTNDE
+87 VCDRVYTYYTTHEEN
-101 QSSHEV
+101 SSHEV

-112 NLGTALK
+112 SLSTALK
-119 NIFPAAPLTHII
+119 NIFPAVPLTHII
-131 RKVDV
+131 RKVDI
-136 QPPKRL
+136 QPSKRL
-142 SQLEDLERA
+142 LQLEELERA

-201 LHDFDYLDQKD
+201 LHDFDYLEQKD

-226 RKLRASHSKLSHEAI
+226 RKLRCSHSKLSHEAI

-248 SKSLSLEELYLDN
+248 SKSLSIEELYLDN

-279 SSIPLQKLDL
+279 SNIPLQKLDI

-294 EDKGLTSLCGLVAKL
+294 EDKGLSNLCGLVAKL
-309 APSSC
+309 SPVAG

-329 LCHLNLSYC
+329 LSHLNLSHC
-338 GLTSKGVNMLS
+338 GLTGKGVNMLA
-349 HSLSVNKYMGQTLT
+349 HSLSVNKYMCQTLT
-363 FLSLAGNSLRDDV
+363 FLSLGGNSLRDDI

-383 AQPNV
+383 AQPNA
-388 LKSLDLSGTECAIDA
+388 LKTLDLSATECAIDA

-413 SSLAHLNISRN
+413 SSLSHLTLSRN
-424 GFGSKKTREMLPS
+424 SFGSKKTREMLPS

-447 LKSLNLSSCKLPA
+447 LKSLTLSHCKLPA

-481 DLSSNQLGTTG
+481 DLSSNQLGGTG

-507 ALDISDNGLEAQLGP
+507 ALDISDNGLESQLGP
-522 VVSAISKNKSIHKLT
+522 VVDAISKNKSIKKLDL
-537 IGRNLHSIK
+537 GRNLINIK
-546 SKYVFHVMEAV
+546 SKHVYPV
-557 VHMIQEEDCVLES
+557 VESIVKMIQEEDCVLES
-570 LSFSD
+570 LSIND

-580 ELHNLLNALGSN
+580 DLHNLLNALGSN
-592 HCLQSLDISGNYMGD
+592 HCLRNLDISGNYMGD

-635 LGYSDI
+635 QGYSDI
-641 AYALQSNHSVK
+641 AYALQSNYSVK

-660 AMLCMK
+660 CMLCMK
-666 TAPERTENIM
+666 TAPERTENLM
-676 RRIQDTLYRNVSPIK
+676 RRIQDTLFRNVSPMK

-712 VDRLVLQTGEVLRA
+712 VDRLVLQTGEVVRTLR
-726 LKRQGGEGATN
+726 RSGMEYGGSN
-737 NLQYVDG
+737 SLQWAEG
-744 LIGDADNSKQLISHL
+744 LISDADNSKQLISHL
-759 HDVVI
+759 HDVVL
-764 RRDELGN
+764 RRDEAGN
-771 PIETKLHQLSTDLHN
+771 PIETKLHQISSDLHT

-796 ESMVRCAQD
+796 ESMVRSAQD
-805 KCPNVLAEEKV
+805 KCPNVLSEEKV
-816 VDDIRAACLS
+816 VDDVRAACMA
-826 KSQLPGQLVEQAIAE
+826 KSQLSSQLVETAIVE
-841 QAGSVLLNKVNEV
+841 QAGSVILNKVNEV
-854 NLAVASTVSDRVID
+854 NLAIASTVSDRVID

-875 KAYKSL
+875 KTCKNL

-886 GTRKRASTGAEMG
+886 HRKRASTGTEMG

-918 SQGDDTSQKSDPSP
+918 SQGDDTTSQKSDPSP

-955 VERNALEEAINLFAM
+955 V
-970 TTDEGS
+970 
-976 VRKLEPCYQEYSDE
+976 
-990 DEDTSGCV
+990 
-998 ERSKSFLYTKHERD
+998 
-1012 RDILLE
+1012 
-1018 ERDTGEIVLKEEVEE
+1018 
-1033 EVKGGKS
+1033 
-1040 DLNKEVGKCC
+1040 
-1050 ASLDLPVIQT
+1050 
-1060 STLSCGAANSR
+1060 
-1071 KFSSGDIAG
+1071 
-1080 LSDDDTLDPVSSIP
+1080 
-1094 SSLSVTTKHDLAESL
+1094 AESL

-1129 PKRVKTRAPTR
+1129 PRRVKTRAPTR
-1140 PMGRAEVVEEDHDIS
+1140 PMGRADLVEEDHDIS

-1177 SENSPRLLKYESMSS
+1177 SENSLICSPRLLKYGSTSS
-1192 VDSSP
+1192 VESSP
-1197 HTGGGPTGSERG
+1197 HTGGARTGSERG
-1209 SMESL
+1209 SIESL
-1214 TRSDP
+1214 TRSDS

-1226 IVHRQRIRS
+1226 VTRDSPRPRTKS

-1240 EDEEDEKAEEE
+1240 EDEEEEE
-1251 EEPVKEREEKSRS
+1251 EQSTCIEEKSRS
-1264 VSSLIGKLASEAALK
+1264 VSSLIGKLANEAVLK
-1279 RSPDMN
+1279 RSPDMSA
-1285 MRKASTSSS
+1285 RKASTSSNIS
-1294 VSISVMEADKN
+1294 SIDDKS
-1305 RNDEEGKEDSPPR
+1305 RCDEDSKEDSPPR
-1318 RMTGVAKYGMGIGG
+1318 KMAGLPKFGMGIGG
-1332 NILAEMKA
+1332 NILAEMKMM
-1340 RQEKRISVIPK
+1340 QEKRTSVLNK
-1351 DDDKDKEERRDA
+1351 VGTDLEDDRDREEGRKENP
-1363 SSGKLLTAVKL
+1363 SGGLLAGVRL

-1385 PTNGYPRG
+1385 PTNGFPRG
-1393 SGAGKSPP
+1393 SGGSKSPNF
-1401 SNRDSSLETGQSP
+1401 NRDSCIDTTGPSP
-1414 STKPVIAALKL
+1414 NTKPVITALKPKP
-1425 RLPPPLAPK
+1425 PPPLAPK
-1434 PRPKSM
+1434 PRPKSAI
-1440 MGVDVTTG
+1440 GG
-1448 DYESSDAP
+1448 DRMSGEYESGDGGEEDGPSSAP
-1456 EEEGNGT
+1456 A
-1463 PQRSVRE
+1463 RSVRE
-1470 LAASLNKGGS
+1470 MAAHLARGS
-1480 GGAED
+1480 VGEESTDVKVRGKSEAEKTRSTVNGIRKIV
-1485 KKKSSSL
+1485 KKKTHKLKELEETLVDGEHGTASSSGPPL
-1492 PRNSPAPAQN
+1492 H
-1502 AVKGERESG
+1502 
-1511 AIKTADIV
+1511 
-1519 KGIKMIKKKKKRAQ
+1519 
-1533 ELKESCIDAE
+1533 
-1543 EKTDELDGSRAALL
+1543 
-1557 QRQTSHKH
+1557 RQTSHKH
-1565 VLTNDLSIEDVVN
+1565 VLTTDLALEDVVN

>member
-1 MSGRN
+1 MVQDSDMN
-6 IIPRELSD
+6 PLELKTVQD

-70 LDIQAIESRKP
+70 LDIQGIESRRP

-87 VCDRVYTYYTTNDE
+87 VCDRVYTYYTTHEEN
-101 QSSHEV
+101 SSHEV

-112 NLGTALK
+112 SLSTALK
-119 NIFPAAPLTHII
+119 NIFPAVPLTHII
-131 RKVDV
+131 RKVDI
-136 QPPKRL
+136 QPSKRL
-142 SQLEDLERA
+142 LQLEELERA

-201 LHDFDYLDQKD
+201 LHDFDYLEQKD

-226 RKLRASHSKLSHEAI
+226 RKLRCSHSKLSHEAI

-248 SKSLSLEELYLDN
+248 SKSLSIEELYLDN

-279 SSIPLQKLDL
+279 SNIPLQKLDI

-294 EDKGLTSLCGLVAKL
+294 EDKGLSNLCGLVAKL
-309 APSSC
+309 SPVAG

-329 LCHLNLSYC
+329 LSHLNLSHC
-338 GLTSKGVNMLS
+338 GLTGKGVNMLA
-349 HSLSVNKYMGQTLT
+349 HSLSVNKYMCQTLT
-363 FLSLAGNSLRDDV
+363 FLSLGGNSLRDDI

-383 AQPNV
+383 AQPNA
-388 LKSLDLSGTECAIDA
+388 LKTLDLSATECAIDA

-413 SSLAHLNISRN
+413 SSLSHLTLSRN
-424 GFGSKKTREMLPS
+424 SFGSKKTREMLPS

-447 LKSLNLSSCKLPA
+447 LKSLTLSHCKLPA

-481 DLSSNQLGTTG
+481 DLSSNQLGGTG

-507 ALDISDNGLEAQLGP
+507 ALDISDNGLESQLGP
-522 VVSAISKNKSIHKLT
+522 VVDAISKNKSIKKLDL
-537 IGRNLHSIK
+537 GRNLINIK
-546 SKYVFHVMEAV
+546 SKHVYPV
-557 VHMIQEEDCVLES
+557 VESIVKMIQEEDCVLES
-570 LSFSD
+570 LSIND

-580 ELHNLLNALGSN
+580 DLHNLLNALGSN
-592 HCLQSLDISGNYMGD
+592 HCLRNLDISGNYMGD

-635 LGYSDI
+635 QGYSDI
-641 AYALQSNHSVK
+641 AYALQSNYSVK

-660 AMLCMK
+660 CMLCMK
-666 TAPERTENIM
+666 TAPERTENLM
-676 RRIQDTLYRNVSPIK
+676 RRIQDTLFRNVSPMK

-712 VDRLVLQTGEVLRA
+712 VDRLVLQTGEVVRTLR
-726 LKRQGGEGATN
+726 RSGMEYGGSN
-737 NLQYVDG
+737 SLQWAEG
-744 LIGDADNSKQLISHL
+744 LISDADNSKQLISHL
-759 HDVVI
+759 HDVVL
-764 RRDELGN
+764 RRDEAGN
-771 PIETKLHQLSTDLHN
+771 PIETKLHQISSDLHT

-796 ESMVRCAQD
+796 ESMVRSAQD
-805 KCPNVLAEEKV
+805 KCPNVLSEEKV
-816 VDDIRAACLS
+816 VDDVRAACMA
-826 KSQLPGQLVEQAIAE
+826 KSQLSSQLVETAIVE
-841 QAGSVLLNKVNEV
+841 QAGSVILNKVNEV
-854 NLAVASTVSDRVID
+854 NLAIASTVSDRVID

-875 KAYKSL
+875 KTCKNL

-886 GTRKRASTGAEMG
+886 HRKRASTGTEMG

-918 SQGDDTSQKSDPSP
+918 SQGDDTTSQKSDPSP
-932 LATPQLAS
+932 LKLEYLNLATPQLAS

-955 VERNALEEAINLFAM
+955 VE
-970 TTDEGS
+970 
-976 VRKLEPCYQEYSDE
+976 
-990 DEDTSGCV
+990 
-998 ERSKSFLYTKHERD
+998 
-1012 RDILLE
+1012 
-1018 ERDTGEIVLKEEVEE
+1018 
-1033 EVKGGKS
+1033 
-1040 DLNKEVGKCC
+1040 
-1050 ASLDLPVIQT
+1050 
-1060 STLSCGAANSR
+1060 
-1071 KFSSGDIAG
+1071 
-1080 LSDDDTLDPVSSIP
+1080 
-1094 SSLSVTTKHDLAESL
+1094 SL

-1129 PKRVKTRAPTR
+1129 PRRVKTRAPTR
-1140 PMGRAEVVEEDHDIS
+1140 PMGRADLVEEDHDIS

-1177 SENSPRLLKYESMSS
+1177 SENSLICSPRLLKYGSTSS
-1192 VDSSP
+1192 VESSP
-1197 HTGGGPTGSERG
+1197 HTGGARTGSERG
-1209 SMESL
+1209 SIESL
-1214 TRSDP
+1214 TRSDS

-1226 IVHRQRIRS
+1226 VTRDSPRPRTKS

-1240 EDEEDEKAEEE
+1240 EDEEEEE
-1251 EEPVKEREEKSRS
+1251 EQSTCIEEKSRS
-1264 VSSLIGKLASEAALK
+1264 VSSLIGKLANEAVLK
-1279 RSPDMN
+1279 RSPDMSA
-1285 MRKASTSSS
+1285 RKASTSSNIS
-1294 VSISVMEADKN
+1294 SIDDKS
-1305 RNDEEGKEDSPPR
+1305 RCDEDSKEDSPPR
-1318 RMTGVAKYGMGIGG
+1318 KMAGLPKFGMGIGG
-1332 NILAEMKA
+1332 NILAEMKMM
-1340 RQEKRISVIPK
+1340 QEKRTSVLNK
-1351 DDDKDKEERRDA
+1351 VGTDLEDDRDREEGRKENP
-1363 SSGKLLTAVKL
+1363 SGGLLAGVRL

-1385 PTNGYPRG
+1385 PTNGFPRG
-1393 SGAGKSPP
+1393 SGGSKSPNF
-1401 SNRDSSLETGQSP
+1401 NRDSCIDTTGPSP
-1414 STKPVIAALKL
+1414 NTKPVITALKPKP
-1425 RLPPPLAPK
+1425 PPPLAPK
-1434 PRPKSM
+1434 PRPKSAI
-1440 MGVDVTTG
+1440 GG
-1448 DYESSDAP
+1448 DRMSGEYESGDGGEEDGPSSAP
-1456 EEEGNGT
+1456 A
-1463 PQRSVRE
+1463 RSVRE
-1470 LAASLNKGGS
+1470 MAAHLARGS
-1480 GGAED
+1480 VGEESTDVKVRGKSEAEKTRSTVNGIRKIV
-1485 KKKSSSL
+1485 KKKTHKLKELEETLVDGEHGTASSSGPPL
-1492 PRNSPAPAQN
+1492 H
-1502 AVKGERESG
+1502 
-1511 AIKTADIV
+1511 
-1519 KGIKMIKKKKKRAQ
+1519 
-1533 ELKESCIDAE
+1533 
-1543 EKTDELDGSRAALL
+1543 
-1557 QRQTSHKH
+1557 RQTSHKH
-1565 VLTNDLSIEDVVN
+1565 VLTTDLALEDVVN

>member
-1 MSGRN
+1 MTGRN
-6 IIPRELSD
+6 IITRELSD

-70 LDIQAIESRKP
+70 LDIQGIESRRP

-87 VCDRVYTYYTTNDE
+87 VCDRVYTYYTTHEEN
-101 QSSHEV
+101 SSHEV

-112 NLGTALK
+112 SLSTALK
-119 NIFPAAPLTHII
+119 NIFPAVPLTHII
-131 RKVDV
+131 RKVDI
-136 QPPKRL
+136 QPSKRML
-142 SQLEDLERA
+142 QLEELERA

-201 LHDFDYLDQKD
+201 LHDFDYLEQKD

-226 RKLRASHSKLSHEAI
+226 RKLRCSHSKLSHEAI

-248 SKSLSLEELYLDN
+248 SKSLSIEELYLDN

-279 SSIPLQKLDL
+279 SNIPLQKLDI

-294 EDKGLTSLCGLVAKL
+294 EDK
-309 APSSC
+309 

-329 LCHLNLSYC
+329 LSHLNLSHC
-338 GLTSKGVNMLS
+338 GLTGKGVNMLA
-349 HSLSVNKYMGQTLT
+349 HSLSVNKYMCQTLT
-363 FLSLAGNSLRDDV
+363 FLSLGGNSLRDDI

-383 AQPNV
+383 AQPNA
-388 LKSLDLSGTECAIDA
+388 LKTLDLSATECAIDA

-413 SSLAHLNISRN
+413 SSLSHLNLSRN
-424 GFGSKKTREMLPS
+424 SFGSKKTREMLPS

-447 LKSLNLSSCKLPA
+447 LKSLTLSHCKLPA

-481 DLSSNQLGTTG
+481 DLSSNQLGGTG

-507 ALDISDNGLEAQLGP
+507 ALDISDNGLESQLGP
-522 VVSAISKNKSIHKLT
+522 VVDAISKNKSIKKLDL
-537 IGRNLHSIK
+537 GRNLINIK
-546 SKYVFHVMEAV
+546 SKHVYPV
-557 VHMIQEEDCVLES
+557 VESIVKMIQEEDCVLES
-570 LSFSD
+570 LSIND

-580 ELHNLLNALGSN
+580 DLHNLLNALGSN
-592 HCLQSLDISGNYMGD
+592 HCLRNLDISGNYMGD

-635 LGYSDI
+635 QGYSDI
-641 AYALQSNHSVK
+641 AYALQSNYSVK

-660 AMLCMK
+660 CMLCMK
-666 TAPERTENIM
+666 TAPERTENLM
-676 RRIQDTLYRNVSPIK
+676 RRIQDTLFRNVSPMK

-712 VDRLVLQTGEVLRA
+712 VDRLVLQTGEVVRTLR
-726 LKRQGGEGATN
+726 RSGMEYGGSN
-737 NLQYVDG
+737 SLQWAEG
-744 LIGDADNSKQLISHL
+744 LISDADNSKQLISHL
-759 HDVVI
+759 HDVVL
-764 RRDELGN
+764 RRDEAGN
-771 PIETKLHQLSTDLHN
+771 PIETKLHQISSDLHA

-796 ESMVRCAQD
+796 ESMVRSAQD
-805 KCPNVLAEEKV
+805 KCPNVLSEEKV
-816 VDDIRAACLS
+816 VDDVRAACMA
-826 KSQLPGQLVEQAIAE
+826 KSQLSSQLVETAIVE
-841 QAGSVLLNKVNEV
+841 QAGSVILNKVNEV
-854 NLAVASTVSDRVID
+854 NLAIASTVSDRVID

-875 KAYKSL
+875 KTCKNL

-886 GTRKRASTGAEMG
+886 HRKRASTGTEMG

-918 SQGDDTSQKSDPSP
+918 SQGDDTTSQKSDPSP

-955 VERNALEEAINLFAM
+955 V
-970 TTDEGS
+970 
-976 VRKLEPCYQEYSDE
+976 
-990 DEDTSGCV
+990 
-998 ERSKSFLYTKHERD
+998 
-1012 RDILLE
+1012 
-1018 ERDTGEIVLKEEVEE
+1018 
-1033 EVKGGKS
+1033 
-1040 DLNKEVGKCC
+1040 
-1050 ASLDLPVIQT
+1050 
-1060 STLSCGAANSR
+1060 
-1071 KFSSGDIAG
+1071 
-1080 LSDDDTLDPVSSIP
+1080 
-1094 SSLSVTTKHDLAESL
+1094 AESL

-1129 PKRVKTRAPTR
+1129 PRRVKTRAPTR
-1140 PMGRAEVVEEDHDIS
+1140 PMGRADLVEEDHDIS

-1177 SENSPRLLKYESMSS
+1177 SENSPRLLKYGSTSS
-1192 VDSSP
+1192 VESSP
-1197 HTGGGPTGSERG
+1197 HTGGARTGSERG
-1209 SMESL
+1209 SIESL
-1214 TRSDP
+1214 TRSDS

-1226 IVHRQRIRS
+1226 VTRDSPRPRTKS

-1240 EDEEDEKAEEE
+1240 EDEEEEE
-1251 EEPVKEREEKSRS
+1251 EQSTCIEEKSRS
-1264 VSSLIGKLASEAALK
+1264 VSSLIGKLANEAVLK
-1279 RSPDMN
+1279 RSPDMSA
-1285 MRKASTSSS
+1285 RKASTSSNIS
-1294 VSISVMEADKN
+1294 SIDDKS
-1305 RNDEEGKEDSPPR
+1305 RCDEDSKEDSPPR
-1318 RMTGVAKYGMGIGG
+1318 KMAGLPKFGMGIGG
-1332 NILAEMKA
+1332 NILAEMKMM
-1340 RQEKRISVIPK
+1340 QEKRTSVLNK
-1351 DDDKDKEERRDA
+1351 EDDRDREEGRKENP
-1363 SSGKLLTAVKL
+1363 SGGLLAGVRL

-1385 PTNGYPRG
+1385 PTNGFPRG
-1393 SGAGKSPP
+1393 SGGSKSPNF
-1401 SNRDSSLETGQSP
+1401 NRDSCIDTTGPSP
-1414 STKPVIAALKL
+1414 NTKPVITALKPKP
-1425 RLPPPLAPK
+1425 PPPLAPK
-1434 PRPKSM
+1434 PRPKSAI
-1440 MGVDVTTG
+1440 GG
-1448 DYESSDAP
+1448 DRMSGEYESGDGGEEDGPSSAP
-1456 EEEGNGT
+1456 V
-1463 PQRSVRE
+1463 RSVRE
-1470 LAASLNKGGS
+1470 MAAHLARGS
-1480 GGAED
+1480 VGEESTDVKVRGKSEAEKTRSTVNGIRKIV
-1485 KKKSSSL
+1485 KKKTHKLKELEETLVDGEHGTASSSGPPL
-1492 PRNSPAPAQN
+1492 H
-1502 AVKGERESG
+1502 
-1511 AIKTADIV
+1511 
-1519 KGIKMIKKKKKRAQ
+1519 
-1533 ELKESCIDAE
+1533 
-1543 EKTDELDGSRAALL
+1543 
-1557 QRQTSHKH
+1557 RQTSHKH
-1565 VLTNDLSIEDVVN
+1565 VLTTDLALEDVVN

>member
-1 MSGRN
+1 MTGRN
-6 IIPRELSD
+6 IITRELSD

-30 LVKVETKGDKTENR
+30 LVKVETKGDKTDNR

-70 LDIQAIESRKP
+70 LDIQGIESRRP

-87 VCDRVYTYYTTNDE
+87 VCDRVYTYYTTHEEN
-101 QSSHEV
+101 SSHEV

-112 NLGTALK
+112 SLSTALK
-119 NIFPAAPLTHII
+119 NIFPAVPLTHII
-131 RKVDV
+131 RKVDI
-136 QPPKRL
+136 QPCKRML
-142 SQLEDLERA
+142 QLEELERA

-201 LHDFDYLDQKD
+201 LHDFDYLEQKD

-226 RKLRASHSKLSHEAI
+226 RKLRCSHSKLSHEAI

-248 SKSLSLEELYLDN
+248 SKSLSIEELYLDN

-279 SSIPLQKLDL
+279 SNIPLQKLDI

-294 EDKGLTSLCGLVAKL
+294 EDKGLSNLCGLVAKL
-309 APSSC
+309 SPVAG

-329 LCHLNLSYC
+329 LSHLNLSHC
-338 GLTSKGVNMLS
+338 GLTGKGVNMLS
-349 HSLSVNKYMGQTLT
+349 HSLSVNKYMCQTLT
-363 FLSLAGNSLRDDV
+363 FLNLGGNSLRDDI

-383 AQPNV
+383 AQPNA
-388 LKSLDLSGTECAIDA
+388 LKTLDLSATECAIDA

-413 SSLAHLNISRN
+413 SSLSHLNLSRN
-424 GFGSKKTREMLPS
+424 SFGSKKTREMLPS

-447 LKSLNLSSCKLPA
+447 LKSLTLSHCKLPA

-481 DLSSNQLGTTG
+481 DLSSNQLGGTG

-507 ALDISDNGLEAQLGP
+507 LLDISDNGLESQLGP
-522 VVSAISKNKSIHKLT
+522 VVDAISKNKSIKKLDL
-537 IGRNLHSIK
+537 GRNLINIK
-546 SKYVFHVMEAV
+546 SKHVYPV
-557 VHMIQEEDCVLES
+557 VESVVKMIQEEDCVLES
-570 LSFSD
+570 LSIND

-580 ELHNLLNALGSN
+580 DLHNLLNALGSN
-592 HCLQSLDISGNYMGD
+592 HCLRNLDISGNYMGD

-635 LGYSDI
+635 QGYSDI
-641 AYALQSNHSVK
+641 AYALQSNYSVK

-660 AMLCMK
+660 SMLCMK
-666 TAPERTENIM
+666 TAPDRTENLM
-676 RRIQDTLYRNVSPIK
+676 RRIQDTLFRNVSPMK

-712 VDRLVLQTGEVLRA
+712 VDRLVLQTGEVVRTLR
-726 LKRQGGEGATN
+726 RSGMEYGGSN
-737 NLQYVDG
+737 SLQWAEG
-744 LIGDADNSKQLISHL
+744 LITDADNSKQLISHL
-759 HDVVI
+759 HDVVL
-764 RRDELGN
+764 RRDEAGN
-771 PIETKLHQLSTDLHN
+771 PIETKLHQISSDLHT

-796 ESMVRCAQD
+796 ESMVRSAQD
-805 KCPNVLAEEKV
+805 KCPNVLSEEKV
-816 VDDIRAACLS
+816 VDDVRAACMA
-826 KSQLPGQLVEQAIAE
+826 KSQLSSQLVETAIVE
-841 QAGSVLLNKVNEV
+841 QAGSVILNKVNEV
-854 NLAVASTVSDRVID
+854 NLAIASTVSDRVID

-875 KAYKSL
+875 KTCKNL

-886 GTRKRASTGAEMG
+886 HRKRASTGTEMG

-918 SQGDDTSQKSDPSP
+918 SQGDDTTSQKSDPSP

-955 VERNALEEAINLFAM
+955 VE
-970 TTDEGS
+970 
-976 VRKLEPCYQEYSDE
+976 
-990 DEDTSGCV
+990 
-998 ERSKSFLYTKHERD
+998 
-1012 RDILLE
+1012 
-1018 ERDTGEIVLKEEVEE
+1018 
-1033 EVKGGKS
+1033 
-1040 DLNKEVGKCC
+1040 
-1050 ASLDLPVIQT
+1050 
-1060 STLSCGAANSR
+1060 
-1071 KFSSGDIAG
+1071 
-1080 LSDDDTLDPVSSIP
+1080 
-1094 SSLSVTTKHDLAESL
+1094 SL

-1129 PKRVKTRAPTR
+1129 PRRVKTRAPTR
-1140 PMGRAEVVEEDHDIS
+1140 PMGRADLVEEDHDIS

-1177 SENSPRLLKYESMSS
+1177 SENSLICSPRLLKYGSTSS
-1192 VDSSP
+1192 VESSP
-1197 HTGGGPTGSERG
+1197 HTGGARTGSERG
-1209 SMESL
+1209 SIESL
-1214 TRSDP
+1214 TRSDS

-1226 IVHRQRIRS
+1226 VTRDSPRPRTKS

-1240 EDEEDEKAEEE
+1240 EDEEEEE
-1251 EEPVKEREEKSRS
+1251 EQSTCIEEKSRS
-1264 VSSLIGKLASEAALK
+1264 ISSLIGKLANEAVLK
-1279 RSPDMN
+1279 RSPDMSA
-1285 MRKASTSSS
+1285 RKASTSSNIS
-1294 VSISVMEADKN
+1294 SIDDKS
-1305 RNDEEGKEDSPPR
+1305 RCDEDSKEDSPPR
-1318 RMTGVAKYGMGIGG
+1318 KMAGLPKFGMGIGG
-1332 NILAEMKA
+1332 NILAEMKMM
-1340 RQEKRISVIPK
+1340 QEKRTSVLNK
-1351 DDDKDKEERRDA
+1351 VGTDSEDDRDREEGRKENP
-1363 SSGKLLTAVKL
+1363 SGGLLAGVRL

-1385 PTNGYPRG
+1385 PTNGFPRG
-1393 SGAGKSPP
+1393 SGGSKSP
-1401 SNRDSSLETGQSP
+1401 NFTRDSCIDATACSFDLIACVCDGLFSGPSP
-1414 STKPVIAALKL
+1414 NTKPVITALKPKP
-1425 RLPPPLAPK
+1425 PPPLAPK
-1434 PRPKSM
+1434 PRPKSAI
-1440 MGVDVTTG
+1440 GG
-1448 DYESSDAP
+1448 DRMSGEYESGDGGEEDGPSSAP
-1456 EEEGNGT
+1456 V
-1463 PQRSVRE
+1463 RSVRE
-1470 LAASLNKGGS
+1470 MAAHLARGS
-1480 GGAED
+1480 VGEDSTDVKVRGKSEAEKTRSTINGIRKIV
-1485 KKKSSSL
+1485 KKKTQVKGMAPELQVILDKRRSTLTSNQLEELEETLVDGEHGTASSSGPPL
-1492 PRNSPAPAQN
+1492 H
-1502 AVKGERESG
+1502 
-1511 AIKTADIV
+1511 
-1519 KGIKMIKKKKKRAQ
+1519 
-1533 ELKESCIDAE
+1533 
-1543 EKTDELDGSRAALL
+1543 
-1557 QRQTSHKH
+1557 RQTSHKH
-1565 VLTNDLSIEDVVN
+1565 VLTTDLALEDVVN